1 MPLSRLQNFLR
12 NPTGSVL
19 YVDPNNF
26 EATDS
31 FQNRGDSATTPF
43 KTIQRALIESARF
56 SFRLGRNNDRND
68 RTTILVSSGVH
79 YIDNRPGFSLNLIN
93 GTGEFKRITSANTW
107 SVTSLSEFDENSNF
121 NIFDENNDLY
131 KYNSVEGGVILPR
144 GTSIIGLDLRKTK
157 IKPLYVPD
165 PENDSV
171 ERSSIF
177 KITGSCFFSS
187 FSFFDADPAVASY
200 SDYANTKRVPT
211 YSHHKLTAFTYADG
225 VNRVRLGNEQL
236 NLTDLD
242 MYYYKVSKAYTSIPD
257 YTLDISPVVDEYR
270 IVGELKANAIG
281 ISSIRSGNGDTTGLR
296 NEITV
301 TTADALTNIIE
312 PHGLFPDSPILISG
326 VDVDASA
333 YNGSFTVKSIVSP
346 TVFTYTSNATPVNPL
361 PSSLQIQDATVVV
374 ETDSV
379 SSASPYIFS
388 CSLRS
393 VYGLCGLWADGSKAD
408 GFKSVVVAQFT
419 GVSLQKDNNA
429 FIVYNNGTYSDNT
442 SLPANDVGRPLHT
455 NSNAIYKPNYENF
468 HIRATNDAYMQC
480 VSVFA
485 IGYARH
491 FLTESGA
498 DIDITN
504 SNSNFG
510 SCALESS
517 GFKSTS
523 FDRDDC
529 GYITHIIPPRE
540 LEYRTNRINWL
551 PLDVVLTKDAT
562 NSTNNRLY
570 LYEYDDVG
578 ILPPHK
584 IEGYRVGAKVDELL
598 YLAITLNGQSVSLSS
613 PVLMPTFS
621 GNGISAK
628 KVYTV
633 SRNNSGVNSI
643 SSNQIT
649 FTSTHQ
655 FITGEKVRVFS
666 NTGQVPDGL
675 ETDVIYYAIRVST
688 TVISLAST
696 YNDAIAG
703 NSITGINNNGG
714 ILTVVSSV
722 TDKIP
727 GDIGHP
733 IQYDTVLNNWYINSS
748 PNNQIYTNLLT
759 STETLTPS
767 TTIVRRPE
775 TRSVEDR
782 LYKIRYVIP
791 KEFTNAR
798 PPEFGFI
805 LQESKSVETS
815 SYSANSAELPD
826 TIALRNDKVIYSASV
841 GSILNNTQIVTIQT
855 EVPHKFIV
863 GDIVK
868 LEKIRST
875 NNPTATGIVS
885 TYNGTYEITSI
896 PSSNKFTYELKGADA
911 NPGTFTNNLSVRNT
925 EATYSQLPVVSRVAY
940 KNSFFIYRINT
951 VKPLVPG
958 TAGQDGIYLLTV
970 LSSNINVSESYGY
983 DLYKKEF
990 NQDVR
995 YLYPQVDRDNYNSD
1009 PIATS
1014 TFADLKTIGK
1024 VITNDK
1030 KSSVTKEALNY
1041 FIKNTQLGFEI
1052 TGVALSGV
1060 GNTTL
1065 TLTTNVEHKLN
1076 SILTTSAV
1084 SGASGLSNGNYYGY
1098 PLYLEATLTDATCNF
1113 TSTSGVIS
1121 AFKILDSGSNFN
1133 VGNILT
1139 IGTSGN
1145 ATVTVSS
1152 INNNVGDGLQLSG
1165 FLQNNF
1171 NGVFRILNTANSKS
1185 VAIHNPIGV
1194 STYIPNTNSELPFAL
1209 LSSENITATSFSF
1222 TNISSGIATVT
1233 TSPSH
1238 GLFVGNKITIVGTG
1252 RTIYDKDF
1260 TVNSV
1265 LTPNTFTI
1273 KIEGATSI
1281 PSSSPGTVLKH
1292 TLSAN
1297 AKVLG
1302 NGEENL
1308 ASRASY
1314 IYGGIRKTVSN
1325 TAISLTSTT
1334 LTLDS
1339 SSGFSRGDYIQ
1350 INNEVL
1356 RLVSN
1361 PSGNTFTV
1369 LRGQFGTIKTT
1380 AVVGTI
1386 VTKIKVLPMEVRRP
1400 SFMMASGHTFRYLGY
1415 GPGNYST
1422 AVPQKQTRVLTEDD
1436 VLKSQAKELSGGT
1449 VVYSG
1454 LNDRGDSFS
1463 GAKKQS
1469 SITGQETVVEAPII
1483 TFTGDDVDADSASKL
1498 EGTFDTIL
1506 VRDKLTVEGGPD
1518 GTETSLFYGPVKI
1531 DDTLAVNVLQFNSLD
1546 GSGSVNIIS
1555 PSNLN
1560 LNINAGVSINDGLYV
1575 GAGVTVT
1582 SSITANA
1589 FIKRNEDGTKYLRA
1603 DGIAS
1608 SITSGNIT
1616 SALGYVPANSAS
1628 IPTGNYPKGNSL
1640 IVDSLTPAF
1649 DGLTSTYTLR
1659 IAGVEYDV
1667 PGNSGGANL
1676 IVSLGDVIQKAGTDY
1691 ILLSNPAS
1699 GLQQSRISFTS
1710 VPPVGIECFILA
1722 LGGQGALL
1730 SDTSWVT
1737 KGQIPVALSG
1747 NNALMLNVG
1756 ANGSVLTADSN
1767 AGVGVTWSQV
1777 TSVGIAT
1784 NLKGGST
1791 GAIPYQSSPNNTT
1804 FANVGAAGSVFS
1816 SNGTIPSWRPL
1827 TGATATWGSIS
1838 NSSTSVI
1845 DFTNIPTWARE
1856 ITVMFDFLGFTDSFK
1871 YVTPGGNSHLG
1882 ITLQPTIWSVGT
1894 RNLGY
1899 SNSFFIQGGF
1909 GSGQVITNDS
1919 IGCYIGDSG
1928 NAISGQ
1934 VTFKK
1939 FDNFVAGQYI
1949 WYATGSW
1956 TYPQN
1961 GPNPS
1966 NTVSGWVSGSIFS
1979 PPSAGTGWQ
1988 PVTTVRLFASNDDYF
2003 GGSFGGSARDTR
2015 IQVSYQ

>member
-1 MPLSRLQNFLR
+1 MSLSRLQNFLR
-12 NPTGSVL
+12 NPTGSIL

-79 YIDNRPGFSLNLIN
+79 YIDNRPGFSL
-93 GTGEFKRITSANTW
+93 KRINNIEAEVKKITSPNTW
-107 SVTSLSEFDENSNF
+107 SVTTLNEFDENSNF

-144 GTSIIGLDLRKTK
+144 GTSIIGTDLRKTK
-157 IKPLYVPD
+157 IRPLYVPD

-177 KITGSCFFSS
+177 KVTGSCYFST

-225 VNRVRLGNEQL
+225 VNKVRLGNEQID
-236 NLTDLD
+236 LTDLD
-242 MYYYKVSKAYTSIPD
+242 MYYYKVSKAYANIPD

-270 IVGELKANAIG
+270 IVGELKANALG
-281 ISSIRSGNGDTTGLR
+281 ISSIRSGNGDGTGLL

-301 TTADALTNIIE
+301 TTANALTKNAE
-312 PHGLFPDSPILISG
+312 PHQLFADSPILISG
-326 VDVDASA
+326 VDAEA
-333 YNGSFTVKSIVSP
+333 YNGSFTVKSIISP
-346 TVFTYTSNATPVNPL
+346 TTFTYTSNVAPVNFL
-361 PSSLQIQDATVVV
+361 PSTAQIEDATVVV

-408 GFKSVVVAQFT
+408 GFKSVVIAQYT

-429 FIVYNNGTYSDNT
+429 FIVYKDGIYYDNV

-455 NSNAIYKPNYENF
+455 NSNAIYKPEYENY
-468 HIRATNDAYMQC
+468 HIKATNDAFIQC

-485 IGYARH
+485 IGYSGH
-491 FLTESGA
+491 FLAGSGS
-498 DIDITN
+498 DMSITN

-510 SCALESS
+510 ACALESS

-540 LEYRTNRINWL
+540 LEYRTNRINWAS
-551 PLDVVLTKDAT
+551 LDVALTKNISNA
-562 NSTNNRLY
+562 TNNRLY
-570 LYEYDDVG
+570 LYEYDDARL
-578 ILPPHK
+578 LPPHK

-598 YLAITLNGQSVSLSS
+598 YLSITVGGQILELAS
-613 PVLMPTFS
+613 PILMPTVS
-621 GNGISAK
+621 GDGISAK

-633 SRNNSGVNSI
+633 SRNNLGVNSI
-643 SSNQIT
+643 SSNEIT
-649 FTSTHQ
+649 FTSPHQ

-666 NTGQVPDGL
+666 DTGQVPDGL
-675 ETDVIYYAIRVST
+675 ETDVIYYAIRIT
-688 TVISLAST
+688 NTKIYLAST
-696 YNDAIAG
+696 YNDAIA
-703 NSITGINNNGG
+703 NNPITGISNNGG

-727 GDIGHP
+727 GDVGHP
-733 IQYDTVLNNWYINSS
+733 IQYDTELNNWYVNSS
-748 PNNQIYTNLLT
+748 PNNEIYTNLLT
-759 STETLTPS
+759 LTNTQTPS
-767 TTIVRRPE
+767 TTIVRRVD

-815 SYSANSAELPD
+815 SYSANSALLPN
-826 TIALRNDKVIYSASV
+826 TIALRNDKTIRSASV
-841 GSILNNTQIVTIQT
+841 GSISNNTQIVTIET
-855 EVPHKFIV
+855 ETPHKFIV
-863 GDIVK
+863 GDTVK
-868 LEKIRST
+868 IEKIRST

-896 PSSNKFTYELKGADA
+896 PSSNKFTYQLKGADT

-958 TAGQDGIYLLTV
+958 IRGQDGIYLLTV
-970 LSSNINVSESYGY
+970 LSSNVNIPASYGY
-983 DLYKKEF
+983 DLHKKEF

-995 YLYPQVDRDNYNSD
+995 YLYPQVDRDNYIAD
-1009 PIATS
+1009 PVATT

-1024 VITNDK
+1024 VVTNDK

-1060 GNTTL
+1060 GNTTI

-1084 SGASGLSNGNYYGY
+1084 SGTSGLSDGNYYGH
-1098 PLYLEATLTDATCNF
+1098 PLYLGPTLTDATCNF
-1113 TSTSGVIS
+1113 TSTNGVVS
-1121 AFKILDSGSNFN
+1121 AFKILDPGSNFN
-1133 VGNILT
+1133 VDQTLT

-1145 ATVTVSS
+1145 ATFTVSS
-1152 INNNVGDGLQLSG
+1152 INSNVGDGLQLSG
-1165 FLQNNF
+1165 FLQNDF
-1171 NGVFRILNTANSKS
+1171 NKVFRVLSTANRKS
-1185 VAIHNPIGV
+1185 VTIHNPIGV
-1194 STYIPNTNSELPFAL
+1194 STYIPNTNSELPFAI

-1222 TNISSGIATVT
+1222 TDISSGVVTVT

-1252 RTIYDKDF
+1252 NTIYDKDF
-1260 TVNSV
+1260 VVDSV
-1265 LTPNTFTI
+1265 VSVNTFTI
-1273 KIEGATSI
+1273 NVGKVASI
-1281 PSSSPGTVLKH
+1281 PTSTSGTVLRH

-1297 AKVLG
+1297 AKILG
-1302 NGEENL
+1302 GGEENL

-1314 IYGGIRKTVSN
+1314 IYGGIRKT
-1325 TAISLTSTT
+1325 ISTT
-1334 LTLDS
+1334 AVSLISEEITLDS
-1339 SSGFSRGDYIQ
+1339 STGLSRGDYVQ

-1356 RLVSN
+1356 RLANN

-1380 AVVGTI
+1380 AVVGTV

-1400 SFMMASGHTFRYLGY
+1400 SFIRASGHTFEYLGY

-1422 AVPQKQTRVLTEDD
+1422 AFPQKQTRVLTEDD
-1436 VLKSQAKELSGGT
+1436 VLKSQAKEVSGGT

-1483 TFTGDDVDADSASKL
+1483 TFTGDDVDADSASKV

-1518 GTETSLFYGPVKI
+1518 GTETSVFYGPVKI
-1531 DDTLAVNVLQFNSLD
+1531 DDTLAINTLQLNSLD

-1555 PSNLN
+1555 PSNLK
-1560 LNINAGVSINDGLYV
+1560 LDINAGVSINDGLSV

-1582 SSITANA
+1582 GSITANA

-1608 SITSGNIT
+1608 SITSGNVT

-1628 IPTGNYPKGNSL
+1628 VPTGDYPRGNSL
-1640 IVDSLTPAF
+1640 LIDPLTPAF
-1649 DGLTSTYTLR
+1649 NGTTSTYILR
-1659 IAGVEYDV
+1659 INEVEYDV
-1667 PGNSGGANL
+1667 PGSSGGANL
-1676 IVSLGDVIQKAGTDY
+1676 IVSLGGVIQRAGVDY
-1691 ILLSNPAS
+1691 ILIQNPTS

-1710 VPPVGIECFILA
+1710 PPPVGIDCFIIA

-1730 SDTSWVT
+1730 TDTAWTT

-1756 ANGSVLTADSN
+1756 ANGSILTADSSQST
-1767 AGVGVTWSQV
+1767 GVSWGQV
-1777 TSVGIAT
+1777 TSAGI
-1784 NLKGGST
+1784 ST
-1791 GAIPYQSSPNNTT
+1791 GAVTPSKLSTGAPTWTSAGVVSATSFSGALIGNADTVTNGVYTT
-1804 FANVGAAGSVFS
+1804 NFANSFTGTGYQKFPGGFTIQWGTTGGLGQASQFQAFATPFTAGVFS
-1816 SNGTIPSWRPL
+1816 VQVTPNGGGGNPGDKRDHWVASNWTLG
-1827 TGATATWGSIS
+1827 
-1838 NSSTSVI
+1838 
-1845 DFTNIPTWARE
+1845 
-1856 ITVMFDFLGFTDSFK
+1856 GFTL
-1871 YVTPGGNSHLG
+1871 T
-1882 ITLQPTIWSVGT
+1882 
-1894 RNLGY
+1894 
-1899 SNSFFIQGGF
+1899 
-1909 GSGQVITNDS
+1909 
-1919 IGCYIGDSG
+1919 
-1928 NAISGQ
+1928 
-1934 VTFKK
+1934 
-1939 FDNFVAGQYI
+1939 
-1949 WYATGSW
+1949 SW
-1956 TYPQN
+1956 FEN
-1961 GPNPS
+1961 
-1966 NTVSGWVSGSIFS
+1966 
-1979 PPSAGTGWQ
+1979 
-1988 PVTTVRLFASNDDYF
+1988 
-2003 GGSFGGSARDTR
+2003 GSA
-2015 IQVSYQ
+2015 SYSWIAIGV

>member
-1 MPLSRLQNFLR
+1 MSLSRLQNFLR
-12 NPTGSVL
+12 NPTGSIL

-56 SFRLGRNNDRND
+56 SYRSGRNNDRND
-68 RTTILVSSGVH
+68 RTTISVSSGVH
-79 YIDNRPGFSLNLIN
+79 YIDNRPGFSLNRIN
-93 GTGEFKRITSANTW
+93 TVTAEFKRITAANTW
-107 SVTSLSEFDENSNF
+107 DSATLDEFDENSNF

-157 IKPLYVPD
+157 IRPLYVPD
-165 PENDSV
+165 PEDDSV

-177 KITGSCFFSS
+177 KITGSCYFSS
-187 FSFFDADPAVASY
+187 FSFFDADPAIAVY

-225 VNRVRLGNEQL
+225 VNKVRLGNEQID
-236 NLTDLD
+236 LTDLD
-242 MYYYKVSKAYTSIPD
+242 MYYYKVSKAYASIPD

-270 IVGELKANAIG
+270 IVGDLKANSIG
-281 ISSIRSGNGDTTGLR
+281 ISSIRSGNGDGTGLL

-301 TTADALTNIIE
+301 TTADALTKIIE
-312 PHGLFPDSPILISG
+312 PHQLFPDSPILISG

-361 PSSLQIQDATVVV
+361 PSVSQIQDATVVV

-429 FIVYNNGTYSDNT
+429 FIVYKNGTYSDNV
-442 SLPANDVGRPLHT
+442 SLPANSVERPLHT

-551 PLDVVLTKDAT
+551 NLDVALTKT
-562 NSTNNRLY
+562 SSSRLY
-570 LYEYDDVG
+570 LYGYKDVG
-578 ILPPHK
+578 VLPPNK

-598 YLAITLNGQSVSLSS
+598 YLTINSNEQSVSSSS

-628 KVYTV
+628 KVCTV
-633 SRNNSGVNSI
+633 SRNNLGVNSI

-649 FTSTHQ
+649 FTSAHQ
-655 FITGEKVRVFS
+655 LITGEKVRVFS
-666 NTGQVPDGL
+666 NTGQAPDGL
-675 ETDVIYYAIRVST
+675 EIDVVYYAIRISN

-703 NSITGINNNGG
+703 NPIAGINNNGG
-714 ILTVVSSV
+714 ILTIISSV

-733 IQYDTVLNNWYINSS
+733 IQYDDDVDIKNWYVNSS
-748 PNNQIYTNLLT
+748 PNNEIYTNLLT
-759 STETLTPS
+759 LDETQTPS

-791 KEFTNAR
+791 KEFTTAR
-798 PPEFGFI
+798 PPEYGFI

-815 SYSANSAELPD
+815 SYSANSAVLPN
-826 TIALRNDKVIYSASV
+826 TIALRNDKVIRSASV

-855 EVPHKFIV
+855 ETPHKFIV
-863 GDIVK
+863 GDTIK
-868 LEKIRST
+868 TQKITST
-875 NNPTATGIVS
+875 NNPTAIGIVS
-885 TYNGTYEITSI
+885 TYNGIYEIASV
-896 PSSNKFTYELKGADA
+896 PSSNTFTYVLKGANT
-911 NPGTFTNNLSVRNT
+911 NPGAFTNNLSVRNT

-951 VKPLVPG
+951 IKPLVPG

-970 LSSNINVSESYGY
+970 LSSNINVPTSYGY

-995 YLYPQVDRDNYNSD
+995 NLYPQVDRDNYNSD
-1009 PIATS
+1009 PTAS
-1014 TFADLKTIGK
+1014 ATFADLKTIGK

-1030 KSSVTKEALNY
+1030 KNSITKEALDY
-1041 FIKNTQLGFEI
+1041 FIKNTQVGFEI
-1052 TGVALSGV
+1052 TGVSLSGV
-1060 GNTTL
+1060 GNTTI

-1076 SILTTSAV
+1076 SILTTSAI
-1084 SGASGLSNGNYYGY
+1084 SGSSGLSDGNYYGY
-1098 PLYLEATLTDATCNF
+1098 PLYLGTTLTDATCNF
-1113 TSTSGVIS
+1113 TSTGGAIS
-1121 AFKILDSGSNFN
+1121 AFKILDPGSNFN
-1133 VGNILT
+1133 VGDILT
-1139 IGTSGN
+1139 IGTSG
-1145 ATVTVSS
+1145 ATFTVAS
-1152 INNNVGDGLQLSG
+1152 INSNVGDGLQLSG
-1165 FLQNNF
+1165 FLQNDL
-1171 NGVFRILNTANSKS
+1171 NGVFKILNTEGGTKS
-1185 VAIHNPIGV
+1185 ATIYHPVGV

-1222 TNISSGIATVT
+1222 TNITSGIATVT

-1252 RTIYDKDF
+1252 NTIYDKDF

-1265 LTPNTFTI
+1265 LTANTFTI
-1273 KIEGATSI
+1273 KVEGAVSI
-1281 PSSSPGTVLKH
+1281 PTSSPGTVLKH

-1308 ASRASY
+1308 VSRASY
-1314 IYGGIRKTVSN
+1314 IYGGIRKTLSG
-1325 TAISLTSTT
+1325 TSISLTSTT
-1334 LTLDS
+1334 ITLNNT
-1339 SSGFSRGDYIQ
+1339 SGLSRGDYVQ
-1350 INNEVL
+1350 INSEVL
-1356 RLVSN
+1356 RLASN
-1361 PSGNTFTV
+1361 PSANTFTV
-1369 LRGQFGTIKTT
+1369 LRNQFGTIKTT
-1380 AVVGTI
+1380 AAVGTV

-1415 GPGNYST
+1415 GSGNYST
-1422 AVPQKQTRVLTEDD
+1422 AVPQKQNRVLTDD
-1436 VLKSQAKELSGGT
+1436 DILKSQSKELSGGT
-1449 VVYSG
+1449 VIYDG
-1454 LNDRGDSFS
+1454 LNDRGDSFD

-1469 SITGQETVVEAPII
+1469 SATGQEIVVDAPII
-1483 TFTGDDVDADSASKL
+1483 TFTGDDVDSDSASKI

-1506 VRDKLTVEGGPD
+1506 VRDKITVEGGPN
-1518 GTETSLFYGPVKI
+1518 GTETSVFYGPVKV
-1531 DDTLAVNVLQFNSLD
+1531 DDIVKVNGLEFNSSD
-1546 GSGSVNIIS
+1546 GSGSASIVS

-1560 LNINAGVSINDGLYV
+1560 LSISDGLSV
-1575 GAGVTVT
+1575 GAGITVT
-1582 SSITANA
+1582 SDVIANS
-1589 FIKRNEDGTKYLRA
+1589 FIKRDEDGTKYLRA

-1608 SITSGNIT
+1608 SITSENVIG
-1616 SALGYVPANSAS
+1616 ALGYTPQNSAS
-1628 IPTGNYPKGNSL
+1628 VITSDYPQGNSL
-1640 IVDSLTPAF
+1640 IVDTLTPAF
-1649 DGLTSTYTLR
+1649 DGTTFTYVLR
-1659 IAGVEYDV
+1659 INGDEYDV
-1667 PGNSGGANL
+1667 TGNSGGANL
-1676 IVSLGDVIQKAGTDY
+1676 IVSLNGVIQKAGTDY
-1691 ILLSNPAS
+1691 QLLPNPAT
-1699 GLQQSRISFTS
+1699 GLQQSRISFNE
-1710 VPPVGIECFILA
+1710 PPPLGSQCFILA

-1730 SDTSWVT
+1730 SDPSWET
-1737 KGQIPVALSG
+1737 KGQIPVAISG
-1747 NNALMLNVG
+1747 NNARMLDVG
-1756 ANGSVLTADSN
+1756 ADGFVLTADST
-1767 AGVGVTWSQV
+1767 A
-1777 TSVGIAT
+1777 TSVGVVWKSSFAGNANTASNLIGTPDITVGIVTAT
-1784 NLKGGST
+1784 SFVKSGGTASQFLK
-1791 GAIPYQSSPNNTT
+1791 AD
-1804 FANVGAAGSVFS
+1804 GSVDSNTYITQAVPPGAVFHFAAS
-1816 SNGTIPSWRPL
+1816 TAPTGYLKANGDTIPNGT
-1827 TGATATWGSIS
+1827 G
-1838 NSSTSVI
+1838 
-1845 DFTNIPTWARE
+1845 
-1856 ITVMFDFLGFTDSFK
+1856 TVQ
-1871 YVTPGGNSHLG
+1871 G
-1882 ITLQPTIWSVGT
+1882 ITANFSALYQILGT
-1894 RNLGY
+1894 TYGVAGQLPDLRGEFIRGWDDARGVDNLR
-1899 SNSFFIQGGF
+1899 GF
-1909 GSGQVITNDS
+1909 GSSQGFAMQNVTGSVTTSAD
-1919 IGCYIGDSG
+1919 G
-1928 NAISGQ
+1928 NAGYFTGRSGAFTLPASGTNRI
-1934 VTFKK
+1934 VANGGALSSGYYR
-1939 FDNFVAGQYI
+1939 NF
-1949 WYATGSW
+1949 
-1956 TYPQN
+1956 N
-1961 GPNPS
+1961 
-1966 NTVSGWVSGSIFS
+1966 FS
-1979 PPSAGTGWQ
+1979 LA
-1988 PVTTVRLFASNDDYF
+1988 D
-2003 GGSFGGSARDTR
+2003 GGAQTAAETR
-2015 IQVSYQ
+2015 PTNIALLACIKY

>member
-12 NPTGSVL
+12 NPTGSIL

-68 RTTILVSSGVH
+68 RTTVLVSSGVH
-79 YIDNRPGFSLNLIN
+79 YIDNRPGFSLKRIN
-93 GTGEFKRITSANTW
+93 NNDAEIKRITAPNTW
-107 SVTSLSEFDENSNF
+107 SVTTLNEFDENSNF

-144 GTSIIGLDLRKTK
+144 GTSIIGTDLRKTK
-157 IKPLYVPD
+157 IRPLYVPD
-165 PENDSV
+165 PENDSI

-177 KITGSCFFSS
+177 KITGSCYFST
-187 FSFFDADPAVASY
+187 FSFFDADPAVAAY

-225 VNRVRLGNEQL
+225 VNKVRLGNEQIS
-236 NLTDLD
+236 LTDLD
-242 MYYYKVSKAYTSIPD
+242 MYYYKVSKAYASIPD
-257 YTLDISPVVDEYR
+257 YTLDISPIVDEYR
-270 IVGELKANAIG
+270 IVGELKANSLG
-281 ISSIRSGNGDTTGLR
+281 ISSIRSGNGDGTGLL

-301 TTADALTNIIE
+301 VTADALTKIIE
-312 PHGLFPDSPILISG
+312 PHQLFPDSPILISG
-326 VDVDASA
+326 VDADA
-333 YNGSFTVKSIVSP
+333 YNGSFTVKSIISP
-346 TVFTYTSNATPVNPL
+346 TVFTYTSNATPVNFL
-361 PSSLQIQDATVVV
+361 PSTSQIENATVVV

-408 GFKSVVVAQFT
+408 GFKSVVVAQYT

-429 FIVYNNGTYSDNT
+429 FIVYKNKTYFDNT

-455 NSNAIYKPNYENF
+455 NANAIYKPKYENF
-468 HIRATNDAYMQC
+468 HIKATNDAYMQC

-485 IGYARH
+485 IGYSGH

-498 DIDITN
+498 DMDITN

-540 LEYRTNRINWL
+540 LEYRTTRINWL
-551 PLDVVLTKDAT
+551 PLDVGLTKDGT
-562 NSTNNRLY
+562 NSINNRLY
-570 LYEYDDVG
+570 LYGYDDVG
-578 ILPPHK
+578 ILPPNK
-584 IEGYRVGAKVDELL
+584 IEGYRIGAKVDELL
-598 YLAITLNGQSVSLSS
+598 YLSINLDGQSVALSS
-613 PVLMPTFS
+613 PVLMPVDS
-621 GNGISAK
+621 GNRISAK
-628 KVYTV
+628 KIYTV

-643 SSNQIT
+643 SLNRIT

-675 ETDVIYYAIRVST
+675 ETDVIYYAIRIST

-703 NSITGINNNGG
+703 NSITGIVDNGG
-714 ILTVVSSV
+714 ILTVISSV

-727 GDIGHP
+727 GDAGHP

-748 PNNQIYTNLLT
+748 PNNEIYTNLLT
-759 STETLTPS
+759 LDEVQTLS

-815 SYSANSAELPD
+815 SYSANSVELPD

-841 GSILNNTQIVTIQT
+841 GSVLNNTQIVTIQT
-855 EVPHKFIV
+855 ETPHKFIV
-863 GDIVK
+863 GDIIK
-868 LEKIRST
+868 TEKIRST

-885 TYNGTYEITSI
+885 TYNGTYEITSV
-896 PSSNKFTYELKGADA
+896 PSSNKFTYELKGADT
-911 NPGTFTNNLSVRNT
+911 NPGAFSNNLSVRNT

-951 VKPLVPG
+951 IKPLVPG
-958 TAGQDGIYLLTV
+958 VRGQDGIYLLTV
-970 LSSNINVSESYGY
+970 LSSNINVPESYGY

-1030 KSSVTKEALNY
+1030 KSSITKEALNY

-1060 GNTTL
+1060 GNTNI

-1084 SGASGLSNGNYYGY
+1084 SGASGLTTGNYYGY
-1098 PLYLEATLTDATCNF
+1098 PLYLGATLTDATCNF
-1113 TSTSGVIS
+1113 TSTGAGNVVS

-1133 VGNILT
+1133 IGNILT

-1145 ATVTVSS
+1145 GISTVTS
-1152 INNNVGDGLQLSG
+1152 INNNIGDGLQLSG
-1165 FLQNNF
+1165 FLQNDL
-1171 NGVFRILNTANSKS
+1171 NGVFRILNTPSRKS
-1185 VAIHNPIGV
+1185 VTIHHPVGV

-1209 LSSENITATSFSF
+1209 LSSEDITATSFLF
-1222 TNISSGIATVT
+1222 TNISSGIVTVT

-1252 RTIYDKDF
+1252 RTIYDRDF
-1260 TVNSV
+1260 IVNSV
-1265 LTPNTFTI
+1265 LEVNKFTI
-1273 KIEGATSI
+1273 NVGIATTTVT
-1281 PSSSPGTVLKH
+1281 SSPGTVLKH

-1297 AKVLG
+1297 ARVLG
-1302 NGEENL
+1302 SGEENL

-1314 IYGGIRKTVSN
+1314 IYGGIRKTLSA
-1325 TAISLTSTT
+1325 TISSTDT
-1334 LTLDS
+1334 EITLDS
-1339 SSGFSRGDYIQ
+1339 SSGLSRGDYIQ
-1350 INNEVL
+1350 INSEVL
-1356 RLVSN
+1356 RLRNN

-1380 AVVGTI
+1380 AAIGTI
-1386 VTKIKVLPMEVRRP
+1386 ATKIKVLPMEVRRP

-1436 VLKSQAKELSGGT
+1436 ILKSQAKEISGGT

-1518 GTETSLFYGPVKI
+1518 GTETSVFYGPVKI
-1531 DDTLAVNVLQFNSLD
+1531 DDTLAVNRLQLNSLD
-1546 GSGSVNIIS
+1546 GSGSVNIVS

-1560 LNINAGVSINDGLYV
+1560 LNINAELSI

-1582 SSITANA
+1582 GNIIANS
-1589 FIKRNEDGTKYLRA
+1589 FVKRGEDGTKYLRA

-1616 SALGYVPANSAS
+1616 SALGYIPQNSAAA
-1628 IPTGNYPKGNSL
+1628 ITGDYPQGNSL

-1649 DGLTSTYTLR
+1649 DGVTSTYVLR
-1659 IAGVEYDV
+1659 INGVEYDV

-1676 IVSLGDVIQKAGTDY
+1676 IVSLGGVIQKAGTDY
-1691 ILLSNPAS
+1691 ILVPNPAS

-1730 SDTSWVT
+1730 SDPSWTT
-1737 KGQIPVALSG
+1737 KGQIPVAISS
-1747 NNALMLNVG
+1747 NNALMLPVG
-1756 ANGSVLTADSN
+1756 GNGLVLTADSGPST
-1767 AGVGVTWSQV
+1767 GVAWGQV
-1777 TSVGIAT
+1777 TSAGIANNAVT
-1784 NLKGGST
+1784 AAQIAT
-1791 GAIPYQSSPNNTT
+1791 GAVGSDEIAANAVTADKIATGAVGTTEIASGVSITGTLNGTASSVTNGVYTTDFANSFLGKGYQKFPGGFTIQWGQSSGLLIEQEQIQI
-1804 FANVGAAGSVFS
+1804 FATPFTAVVFAVV
-1816 SNGTIPSWRPL
+1816 
-1827 TGATATWGSIS
+1827 AT
-1838 NSSTSVI
+1838 
-1845 DFTNIPTWARE
+1845 P
-1856 ITVMFDFLGFTDSFK
+1856 
-1871 YVTPGGNSHLG
+1871 
-1882 ITLQPTIWSVGT
+1882 
-1894 RNLGY
+1894 
-1899 SNSFFIQGGF
+1899 
-1909 GSGQVITNDS
+1909 ITNNAPPGDKRDHWAVYNFNVNNFTLRS
-1919 IGCYIGDSG
+1919 NFEAVNGGYAGVAYNWIAIG
-1928 NAISGQ
+1928 
-1934 VTFKK
+1934 V
-1939 FDNFVAGQYI
+1939 
-1949 WYATGSW
+1949 
-1956 TYPQN
+1956 
-1961 GPNPS
+1961 
-1966 NTVSGWVSGSIFS
+1966 
-1979 PPSAGTGWQ
+1979 
-1988 PVTTVRLFASNDDYF
+1988 
-2003 GGSFGGSARDTR
+2003 
-2015 IQVSYQ
+2015 

>member
-12 NPTGSVL
+12 NPTGSIL

-79 YIDNRPGFSLNLIN
+79 YIDNRPGFSLKRIN
-93 GTGEFKRITSANTW
+93 NVEAEFKNITAANTW
-107 SVTSLSEFDENSNF
+107 SVTTLNEFDENSNF

-157 IKPLYVPD
+157 IRPLYVPD
-165 PENDSV
+165 PEDDSI

-177 KITGSCFFSS
+177 KITGSCYFSS
-187 FSFFDADPAVASY
+187 FSFFDADPAVAAY
-200 SDYANTKRVPT
+200 GDYANTKRVPT

-225 VNRVRLGNEQL
+225 VNKVRLGNEQID
-236 NLTDLD
+236 LTDLD
-242 MYYYKVSKAYTSIPD
+242 MYYYKVSKAYASIPD

-270 IVGELKANAIG
+270 IVGELKANSIG
-281 ISSIRSGNGDTTGLR
+281 ISSIRSGNGDGTGLL

-301 TTADALTNIIE
+301 TTADTLTKIIE
-312 PHGLFPDSPILISG
+312 PHQLFPDSPILISG
-326 VDVDASA
+326 IDVDASA

-346 TVFTYTSNATPVNPL
+346 TVFTYTSSATPVNPL
-361 PSSLQIQDATVVV
+361 PSSLQIQNATVVV

-429 FIVYNNGTYSDNT
+429 FIVYKNGTYSDNV
-442 SLPANDVGRPLHT
+442 SLSANSVERPLHT

-517 GFKSTS
+517 GFKLTS

-551 PLDVVLTKDAT
+551 PLDVDLTQT
-562 NSTNNRLY
+562 SSSRLY
-570 LYEYDDVG
+570 LYGYEDIAV
-578 ILPPHK
+578 LPPNK

-598 YLAITLNGQSVSLSS
+598 YLNINLNGQNVSSS
-613 PVLMPTFS
+613 APVLMPVFS
-621 GNGISAK
+621 GNGISSK

-633 SRNNSGVNSI
+633 SRNNLGVNSI

-649 FTSTHQ
+649 FTSAHQ
-655 FITGEKVRVFS
+655 LITGEKVRVFS
-666 NTGQVPDGL
+666 NTGQAPDGL
-675 ETDVIYYAIRVST
+675 EIDVIYYAIRIPSLNN
-688 TVISLAST
+688 VISLAST

-703 NSITGINNNGG
+703 NVITGITDNGG
-714 ILTVVSSV
+714 ILTIISSV

-727 GDIGHP
+727 GDVGHP
-733 IQYDTVLNNWYINSS
+733 IQYDATVNNWYVNSS
-748 PNNQIYTNLLT
+748 PNNEIYTNLLT
-759 STETLTPS
+759 STEIQTLS

-798 PPEFGFI
+798 PPEYGFI

-815 SYSANSAELPD
+815 SFSANSAELPN
-826 TIALRNDKVIYSASV
+826 TIALRNDKVIRSASV
-841 GSILNNTQIVTIQT
+841 GSILDNSQIVTIQT
-855 EVPHKFIV
+855 ETPHKFIV
-863 GDIVK
+863 GDTIK
-868 LEKIRST
+868 TQKITST
-875 NNPTATGIVS
+875 NNPTAIGIVS
-885 TYNGTYEITSI
+885 TYNGTYEIASV
-896 PSSNKFTYELKGADA
+896 PSSNTFTYVLEGANT

-951 VKPLVPG
+951 VKPLIPG

-970 LSSNINVSESYGY
+970 LSSNINVPASYGY

-995 YLYPQVDRDNYNSD
+995 NLYPQVDRDNYNSD
-1009 PIATS
+1009 PTATS
-1014 TFADLKTIGK
+1014 TFADLKTLGK

-1030 KSSVTKEALNY
+1030 KNSITKEALNY
-1041 FIKNTQLGFEI
+1041 LIKNTQVGFEI
-1052 TGVALSGV
+1052 AGATLSGV
-1060 GNTTL
+1060 GNTTI

-1084 SGASGLSNGNYYGY
+1084 AGASGLSDGNYYGY
-1098 PLYLEATLTDATCNF
+1098 PLYLGATLTDATCNF
-1113 TSTSGVIS
+1113 TSTGGVVS
-1121 AFKILDSGSNFN
+1121 AFKILDPGSNFN
-1133 VGNILT
+1133 VNDILT
-1139 IGTSGN
+1139 IGPSG
-1145 ATVTVSS
+1145 ATFTVAS
-1152 INNNVGDGLQLSG
+1152 INSNVGDGLQLSG
-1165 FLQNNF
+1165 FLQNDL
-1171 NGVFRILNTANSKS
+1171 NGVFKILNTANRKS
-1185 VAIHNPIGV
+1185 VTIQHPIGV
-1194 STYIPNTNSELPFAL
+1194 STYIPNTNLELPFAL
-1209 LSSENITATSFSF
+1209 LSSQNITASSFSF
-1222 TNISSGIATVT
+1222 TSITSGIATVT
-1233 TSPSH
+1233 TSPAH

-1260 TVNSV
+1260 AVNSV
-1265 LTPNTFTI
+1265 LTANTFTI
-1273 KIEGATSI
+1273 KLEGVTSI
-1281 PSSSPGTVLKH
+1281 PTSAPGTVLKH

-1302 NGEENL
+1302 SGEEGL

-1314 IYGGIRKTVSN
+1314 IYGGIRKTLSA
-1325 TAISLTSTT
+1325 AISSTSTT
-1334 LTLDS
+1334 ITLDS
-1339 SSGFSRGDYIQ
+1339 SSGLSRGDYIQ
-1350 INNEVL
+1350 INGEVL
-1356 RLVSN
+1356 RLASN
-1361 PSGNTFTV
+1361 PAGNIFTV
-1369 LRGQFGTIKTT
+1369 LRSQFGTIQTT
-1380 AVVGTI
+1380 AAVGT
-1386 VTKIKVLPMEVRRP
+1386 VATKIKVLPMEVRRP

-1415 GPGNYST
+1415 GSGNYST
-1422 AVPQKQTRVLTEDD
+1422 AVPQKQNRILTDD
-1436 VLKSQAKELSGGT
+1436 DILKSQSKELSGGT
-1449 VVYSG
+1449 VIYDG
-1454 LNDRGDSFS
+1454 LNDRGDSFD
-1463 GAKKQS
+1463 GVKKLS
-1469 SITGQETVVEAPII
+1469 AATGQETVVDAPII
-1483 TFTGDDVDADSASKL
+1483 TFTGDDVDSDSDSKI

-1506 VRDKLTVEGGPD
+1506 VRDKITVEGGPD
-1518 GTETSLFYGPVKI
+1518 GTETSVFYGPVKV
-1531 DDTLAVNVLQFNSLD
+1531 DDIVKVNGLEFNSLD
-1546 GSGSVNIIS
+1546 GSGSVNIVS

-1560 LNINAGVSINDGLYV
+1560 LSINAEVSV
-1575 GAGVTVT
+1575 GAGITVT
-1582 SSITANA
+1582 GDIIANS
-1589 FIKRNEDGTKYLRA
+1589 FIKRGEDGTKYLRA

-1608 SITSGNIT
+1608 SITSGNVT
-1616 SALGYVPANSAS
+1616 DALGYIPQNSAAAITS
-1628 IPTGNYPKGNSL
+1628 DYPQGNSL

-1649 DGLTSTYTLR
+1649 DGVTSTYVLR
-1659 IAGVEYDV
+1659 INGLEYDV
-1667 PGNSGGANL
+1667 TGNSGGANL
-1676 IVSLGDVIQKAGTDY
+1676 IVSLGGVIQKAGTDY
-1691 ILLSNPAS
+1691 ILVPNLVS

-1710 VPPVGIECFILA
+1710 VPPVGIDCFILA

-1730 SDTSWVT
+1730 SDPSWTT
-1737 KGQIPVALSG
+1737 KGQIPVAISS
-1747 NNALMLNVG
+1747 NNALMLPVG
-1756 ANGSVLTADSN
+1756 SNGLVLTANSGTST
-1767 AGVGVTWSQV
+1767 GVAWGQV
-1777 TSVGIAT
+1777 TSAGIADNAITATQINFGSALVPVGGIIMWSGSIVSIPTGWALCNGLNATPDLRDRFIVGAGSGYNPGNIGGLNSVALTVNEMPLHDHPAGSDVRGAHNHPGSSTDTEPNHSHSIPVFPT
-1784 NLKGGST
+1784 NSYELGGNTALDRTGPTTGST
-1791 GAIPYQSSPNNTT
+1791 GGAGAHNHALNITT
-1804 FANVGAAGSVFS
+1804 DGSHAH
-1816 SNGTIPSWRPL
+1816 T
-1827 TGATATWGSIS
+1827 
-1838 NSSTSVI
+1838 
-1845 DFTNIPTWARE
+1845 
-1856 ITVMFDFLGFTDSFK
+1856 ITVGGR
-1871 YVTPGGNSHLG
+1871 GGNVAHENRPPYYALA
-1882 ITLQPTIWSVGT
+1882 
-1894 RNLGY
+1894 
-1899 SNSFFIQGGF
+1899 FIMRT
-1909 GSGQVITNDS
+1909 S
-1919 IGCYIGDSG
+1919 
-1928 NAISGQ
+1928 
-1934 VTFKK
+1934 
-1939 FDNFVAGQYI
+1939 
-1949 WYATGSW
+1949 
-1956 TYPQN
+1956 
-1961 GPNPS
+1961 
-1966 NTVSGWVSGSIFS
+1966 
-1979 PPSAGTGWQ
+1979 
-1988 PVTTVRLFASNDDYF
+1988 
-2003 GGSFGGSARDTR
+2003 
-2015 IQVSYQ
+2015 

>member
-107 SVTSLSEFDENSNF
+107 SVTALNEFDENSNF

-177 KITGSCFFSS
+177 KITGSCYFSS

-225 VNRVRLGNEQL
+225 VNKVRLGNEQID
-236 NLTDLD
+236 LTDLD
-242 MYYYKVSKAYTSIPD
+242 MYYYKVSKAYANIPD

-281 ISSIRSGNGDTTGLR
+281 ISSIRSGNGNDPGGIS

-301 TTADALTNIIE
+301 TTANSLTKIIE
-312 PHGLFPDSPILISG
+312 PHQLFPDSPILISG
-326 VDVDASA
+326 VDVDE

-346 TVFTYTSNATPVNPL
+346 TVFTYTSTAIPENRL
-361 PSSLQIQDATVVV
+361 PSTSQIENATVVV

-379 SSASPYIFS
+379 SSASPYILS

-408 GFKSVVVAQFT
+408 GFKSVVVAQLT

-429 FIVYNNGTYSDNT
+429 FIVYKNKTYFDNT

-455 NSNAIYKPNYENF
+455 NANAIYKPKYENF
-468 HIRATNDAYMQC
+468 HIKATNDAYMQC

-485 IGYARH
+485 IGYSGH

-498 DIDITN
+498 DMDITN

-578 ILPPHK
+578 ILPPNK
-584 IEGYRVGAKVDELL
+584 IEGYRIGAKVDELL
-598 YLAITLNGQSVSLSS
+598 YLNLSLNGQSVSLSS
-613 PVLMPTFS
+613 PVLMPVFS

-633 SRNNSGVNSI
+633 SRNNSGINSI
-643 SSNQIT
+643 SSNEIT

-703 NSITGINNNGG
+703 NPITGIDNNGG
-714 ILTVVSSV
+714 ILTVISSV

-727 GDIGHP
+727 GDVGHP

-748 PNNQIYTNLLT
+748 PNNEIYTNLLT
-759 STETLTPS
+759 FDEIETPS

-841 GSILNNTQIVTIQT
+841 GSVLNNTQIVTIQT
-855 EVPHKFIV
+855 ETPHKFIV
-863 GDIVK
+863 GDMVK

-896 PSSNKFTYELKGADA
+896 PSSNKFTYELKGADT
-911 NPGTFTNNLSVRNT
+911 NPGTFTNNLSVRNIE
-925 EATYSQLPVVSRVAY
+925 EAYSQLPVVSRVAY

-951 VKPLVPG
+951 VKPLIPG

-970 LSSNINVSESYGY
+970 LSSNINVPESYGY

-1084 SGASGLSNGNYYGY
+1084 SGVSGLSTGNYYGY
-1098 PLYLEATLTDATCNF
+1098 PLYLGATLTDATCNF
-1113 TSTSGVIS
+1113 TSTGAGNVVS
-1121 AFKILDSGSNFN
+1121 AFKILDPGSNFN
-1133 VGNILT
+1133 VGDILT

-1145 ATVTVSS
+1145 AIVTVSS

-1171 NGVFRILNTANSKS
+1171 NGVFRILNTTDSKS

-1265 LTPNTFTI
+1265 PTSNTFTI

-1297 AKVLG
+1297 AKILG

-1314 IYGGIRKTVSN
+1314 IYGGIRKTVSD

-1339 SSGFSRGDYIQ
+1339 SSGLSRGDYIQ

-1356 RLVSN
+1356 RLISN

-1380 AVVGTI
+1380 ATIGTI

-1483 TFTGDDVDADSASKL
+1483 TFTGDDVDADSASKI
-1498 EGTFDTIL
+1498 EGTFDTLL

-1518 GTETSLFYGPVKI
+1518 GTETSVFYGPVKI
-1531 DDTLAVNVLQFNSLD
+1531 DDTLAVNRLQLNSLD

-1560 LNINAGVSINDGLYV
+1560 LNINAGVSINDGLSV

-1582 SSITANA
+1582 GNITANA

-1608 SITSGNIT
+1608 SITSGNIA
-1616 SALGYVPANSAS
+1616 SALGYVPANIAS

-1659 IAGVEYDV
+1659 INGVEYDV

-1676 IVSLGDVIQKAGTDY
+1676 IVSLGGVIQKAGTDY
-1691 ILLSNPAS
+1691 ILLPNPAS

-1710 VPPVGIECFILA
+1710 PPPVGIECFILA
-1722 LGGQGALL
+1722 LGSQGALL

-1756 ANGSVLTADSN
+1756 ANGTVLTADSD
-1767 AGVGVTWSQV
+1767 ASVGVSWGQV
-1777 TSVGIAT
+1777 TSAGIASGVTITGNLIGNASSVT
-1784 NLKGGST
+1784 NGVYTTNFTNSFTGKGFQKMPGGFT
-1791 GAIPYQSSPNNTT
+1791 IQWGQSSRPLREEEETQT
-1804 FANVGAAGSVFS
+1804 FATPFS
-1816 SNGTIPSWRPL
+1816 SGVFAIV
-1827 TGATATWGSIS
+1827 ATPIS
-1838 NSSTSVI
+1838 NNPPPG
-1845 DFTNIPTWARE
+1845 DKRDHWA
-1856 ITVMFDFLGFTDSFK
+1856 VYNFGLNGFTLRSYFEA
-1871 YVTPGGNSHLG
+1871 VN
-1882 ITLQPTIWSVGT
+1882 
-1894 RNLGY
+1894 
-1899 SNSFFIQGGF
+1899 
-1909 GSGQVITNDS
+1909 GSYTGVFYNWIA
-1919 IGCYIGDSG
+1919 IG
-1928 NAISGQ
+1928 
-1934 VTFKK
+1934 V
-1939 FDNFVAGQYI
+1939 
-1949 WYATGSW
+1949 
-1956 TYPQN
+1956 
-1961 GPNPS
+1961 
-1966 NTVSGWVSGSIFS
+1966 
-1979 PPSAGTGWQ
+1979 
-1988 PVTTVRLFASNDDYF
+1988 
-2003 GGSFGGSARDTR
+2003 
-2015 IQVSYQ
+2015 

>member
-12 NPTGSVL
+12 NPTGSIL

-68 RTTILVSSGVH
+68 RTTVLVSSGVH

-93 GTGEFKRITSANTW
+93 GTGEFKKITAPNTW
-107 SVTSLSEFDENSNF
+107 SVTTLNEFDDNSNF

-131 KYNSVEGGVILPR
+131 KYNSVDGGVILPR

-157 IKPLYVPD
+157 IRPLYVPD
-165 PENDSV
+165 PENDSI
-171 ERSSIF
+171 ELSSIF
-177 KITGSCFFSS
+177 KITGSCYFST
-187 FSFFDADPAVASY
+187 FSFFDADPAVAVY

-225 VNRVRLGNEQL
+225 VNKVRLGNEQL

-326 VDVDASA
+326 INVDASA

-429 FIVYNNGTYSDNT
+429 FVVYKNGTYSDNT

-468 HIRATNDAYMQC
+468 HIRASNDAYMQC

-540 LEYRTNRINWL
+540 LEYRTTRINWL
-551 PLDVVLTKDAT
+551 TLDVALTKSSSNAT
-562 NSTNNRLY
+562 NGRLY
-570 LYEYDDVG
+570 LYGYKDVG
-578 ILPPHK
+578 VLPPHK

-598 YLAITLNGQSVSLSS
+598 YLSINSNTSSS

-621 GNGISAK
+621 GNGISSK

-633 SRNNSGVNSI
+633 GRNNVGVNSI

-649 FTSTHQ
+649 FTTAHQ
-655 FITGEKVRVFS
+655 LSDGEKVRVFS
-666 NTGQVPDGL
+666 NTGQAPDGL
-675 ETDVIYYAIRVST
+675 ETDVIYYAIRIPSLNN
-688 TVISLAST
+688 VISLAFT

-703 NSITGINNNGG
+703 NAITGINNNGG
-714 ILTVVSSV
+714 ILTIISSV

-727 GDIGHP
+727 GDIAHP
-733 IQYDTVLNNWYINSS
+733 IQYDATVNNWYVNSS
-748 PNNQIYTNLLT
+748 PNNGIYTTLLT
-759 STETLTPS
+759 STETQTLS

-791 KEFTNAR
+791 KEFTTAR
-798 PPEFGFI
+798 PPEYGFI

-815 SYSANSAELPD
+815 SFSVNSAEELPD
-826 TIALRNDKVIYSASV
+826 TIALRNDKVIRSASV
-841 GSILNNTQIVTIQT
+841 GSISNNTQIVTIQT
-855 EVPHKFIV
+855 ETPHKFSV
-863 GDIVK
+863 GDTIK
-868 LEKIRST
+868 PQKITST
-875 NNPTATGIVS
+875 NNPTAIGIVS
-885 TYNGTYEITSI
+885 TYNGTYEIASV
-896 PSSNKFTYELKGADA
+896 PSSNTFTYELKGADT
-911 NPGTFTNNLSVRNT
+911 NPGTFTNNLIVRNT

-951 VKPLVPG
+951 IKPLIPG

-970 LSSNINVSESYGY
+970 LSSNINVPASYGY

-995 YLYPQVDRDNYNSD
+995 NLYPQVDRDNYNSD
-1009 PIATS
+1009 PTATA

-1030 KSSVTKEALNY
+1030 KNSITKEALNY
-1041 FIKNTQLGFEI
+1041 FIKNTQVGFEI
-1052 TGVALSGV
+1052 TGATLSGV
-1060 GNTTL
+1060 GNTTI

-1084 SGASGLSNGNYYGY
+1084 SGSSGLPTGDYYGY
-1098 PLYLEATLTDATCNF
+1098 PLYLGAATLTDATCNF
-1113 TSTSGVIS
+1113 TSTGGTVS

-1133 VGNILT
+1133 IGEILT
-1139 IGTSGN
+1139 IGTSG
-1145 ATVTVSS
+1145 ATFTVAS
-1152 INNNVGDGLQLSG
+1152 INSNVGDGLQLSG
-1165 FLQNNF
+1165 FLQNDL
-1171 NGVFRILNTANSKS
+1171 NGVFKILNTSDRKS
-1185 VAIHNPIGV
+1185 VAIHHPVGV

-1209 LSSENITATSFSF
+1209 LSSDSIAATSFSF

-1252 RTIYDKDF
+1252 NTIYDKDF
-1260 TVNSV
+1260 AVNSV
-1265 LTPNTFTI
+1265 LTATTFTI
-1273 KIEGATSI
+1273 KVEGATSI
-1281 PSSSPGTVLKH
+1281 PTSAPGTVLKH

-1297 AKVLG
+1297 AGVLG
-1302 NGEENL
+1302 SGEENL

-1314 IYGGIRKTVSN
+1314 IYGGIRKTLS
-1325 TAISLTSTT
+1325 ALTDTEII
-1334 LTLDS
+1334 LDS
-1339 SSGFSRGDYIQ
+1339 SSGLSRGDYVQ
-1350 INNEVL
+1350 INSEVL
-1356 RLVSN
+1356 RLASN
-1361 PSGNTFTV
+1361 PFGTGNNEFKV
-1369 LRGQFGTIKTT
+1369 LRSQFGTIKTT
-1380 AVVGTI
+1380 AAIGTI
-1386 VTKIKVLPMEVRRP
+1386 VTKVKVLPMEVRRP

-1422 AVPQKQTRVLTEDD
+1422 AVPQKQTRVLTDD
-1436 VLKSQAKELSGGT
+1436 DILKSQSKELSGGT
-1449 VVYSG
+1449 VIYDG
-1454 LNDRGDSFS
+1454 LNDRGDSFD
-1463 GAKKQS
+1463 GAKKLS
-1469 SITGQETVVEAPII
+1469 AATGRETVVDAPII
-1483 TFTGDDVDADSASKL
+1483 TFTGDDVDSDSASKI
-1498 EGTFDTIL
+1498 EGTFDAIL
-1506 VRDKLTVEGGPD
+1506 VRDKITVEGGLD
-1518 GTETSLFYGPVKI
+1518 GTETSVFYGPVKV
-1531 DDTLAVNVLQFNSLD
+1531 DNTVKVNKLEFNSLD
-1546 GSGSVNIIS
+1546 GSGSASIVS

-1560 LNINAGVSINDGLYV
+1560 LSISDGLAV
-1575 GAGVTVT
+1575 GAGITV
-1582 SSITANA
+1582 IGNVTANS
-1589 FIKRNEDGTKYLRA
+1589 FVKRGEDGTKYLRA

-1616 SALGYVPANSAS
+1616 SALGYIPQNSAAA
-1628 IPTGNYPKGNSL
+1628 ITGDYPQGNSL
-1640 IVDSLTPAF
+1640 IVDTLTPAF
-1649 DGLTSTYTLR
+1649 DGINNSTFILR
-1659 IAGVEYDV
+1659 INGVEYDV

-1676 IVSLGDVIQKAGTDY
+1676 IVSLGGVIQKAGADY
-1691 ILLSNPAS
+1691 ILVSNPAS

-1730 SDTSWVT
+1730 SDPSWTT
-1737 KGQIPVALSG
+1737 KGEIPVAISG
-1747 NNALMLNVG
+1747 NNALMLPVG
-1756 ANGSVLTADSN
+1756 ANGTVLTANSG
-1767 AGVGVTWSQV
+1767 ATTGVGV
-1777 TSVGIAT
+1777 
-1784 NLKGGST
+1784 
-1791 GAIPYQSSPNNTT
+1791 
-1804 FANVGAAGSVFS
+1804 
-1816 SNGTIPSWRPL
+1816 SW
-1827 TGATATWGSIS
+1827 
-1838 NSSTSVI
+1838 
-1845 DFTNIPTWARE
+1845 
-1856 ITVMFDFLGFTDSFK
+1856 
-1871 YVTPGGNSHLG
+1871 
-1882 ITLQPTIWSVGT
+1882 
-1894 RNLGY
+1894 
-1899 SNSFFIQGGF
+1899 
-1909 GSGQVITNDS
+1909 
-1919 IGCYIGDSG
+1919 
-1928 NAISGQ
+1928 GQ
-1934 VTFKK
+1934 VTT
-1939 FDNFVAGQYI
+1939 AGIANDAVTAAQI
-1949 WYATGSW
+1949 ATGAVGTTEIAANAVTAAQIATGAVGSDEIASGVSI
-1956 TYPQN
+1956 TGTLN
-1961 GPNPS
+1961 GNASTVTNGVYTS
-1966 NTVSGWVSGSIFS
+1966 NFNANFS
-1979 PPSAGTGWQ
+1979 GTGYQKFPGGFIIQWGISGRLSESSEIQ
-1988 PVTTVRLFASNDDYF
+1988 TFAIPFPGAVFSVQVTPNESYNNAGDKRDHWGTHNWTLSGFTLTSALETTQSTYSWVAF
-2003 GGSFGGSARDTR
+2003 GA
-2015 IQVSYQ
+2015 

>member
-12 NPTGSVL
+12 NPTGSIL

-79 YIDNRPGFSLNLIN
+79 YIDNRPGFSLNRIN
-93 GTGEFKRITSANTW
+93 DTTAEFKRITAPNTW
-107 SVTSLSEFDENSNF
+107 SSATLEQFDENSNF

-144 GTSIIGLDLRKTK
+144 GTSIVGLDLRKTK
-157 IKPLYVPD
+157 IRPLYVPA
-165 PENDSV
+165 PENDSI

-177 KITGSCFFSS
+177 KITGSCYFSD

-225 VNRVRLGNEQL
+225 VNKVRLGNEQL

-281 ISSIRSGNGDTTGLR
+281 ISSIRSGNGDGTGLR

-346 TVFTYTSNATPVNPL
+346 TVFTYTSNATPVTAL

-491 FLTESGA
+491 FLTENGA

-540 LEYRTNRINWL
+540 LEYRTTRINWL
-551 PLDVVLTKDAT
+551 TLDVALTKSSSNAT
-562 NSTNNRLY
+562 NGRLY
-570 LYEYDDVG
+570 LYGYKDVG
-578 ILPPHK
+578 VLPPHK

-598 YLAITLNGQSVSLSS
+598 YLTINSNTSSS

-621 GNGISAK
+621 GNGISSK

-633 SRNNSGVNSI
+633 GRNNVGVNSI

-649 FTSTHQ
+649 FTTAHQ
-655 FITGEKVRVFS
+655 LSDGEKIRVFS
-666 NTGQVPDGL
+666 NTGQAPDGL
-675 ETDVIYYAIRVST
+675 ETDVIYYAIRIPSLNN
-688 TVISLAST
+688 VISLAFT

-703 NSITGINNNGG
+703 NAITGIVDNGG
-714 ILTVVSSV
+714 ILTIISSV

-727 GDIGHP
+727 GDVGHP
-733 IQYDTVLNNWYINSS
+733 IQYEPAVNNWYVNSS
-748 PNNQIYTNLLT
+748 PNNGIYTTLLT
-759 STETLTPS
+759 STETQTLS

-791 KEFTNAR
+791 KEFTTAR
-798 PPEFGFI
+798 PPEYGFI
-805 LQESKSVETS
+805 LQESKSVEPGPLSPNTS
-815 SYSANSAELPD
+815 GDLTN
-826 TIALRNDKVIYSASV
+826 TIQLRNDKVISSATV
-841 GSILNNTQIVTIQT
+841 GSISANTQVVTIQT

-863 GDIVK
+863 GDIIK
-868 LEKIRST
+868 TEKIKST
-875 NNPTATGIVS
+875 NNPTAIGIVS
-885 TYNGTYEITSI
+885 TYNGTYEIASV
-896 PSSNKFTYELKGADA
+896 PSSTQFTYVLKGANT
-911 NPGTFTNNLSVRNT
+911 NPGTFSNINT
-925 EATYSQLPVVSRVAY
+925 DLPVVSRVAY

-951 VKPLVPG
+951 VKPLIPG

-970 LSSNINVSESYGY
+970 LSSNINVPTSYGY

-995 YLYPQVDRDNYNSD
+995 NLYPQVDRDNYNSD
-1009 PIATS
+1009 PTAS
-1014 TFADLKTIGK
+1014 ATFADLKTLGK

-1030 KSSVTKEALNY
+1030 KNSITKEALNY
-1041 FIKNTQLGFEI
+1041 FIKNTQVGFEI
-1052 TGVALSGV
+1052 TGVTLSGV
-1060 GNTTL
+1060 GSTNI
-1065 TLTTNVEHKLN
+1065 TLTTNIEHNLN
-1076 SILTTSAV
+1076 SIS
-1084 SGASGLSNGNYYGY
+1084 
-1098 PLYLEATLTDATCNF
+1098 
-1113 TSTSGVIS
+1113 
-1121 AFKILDSGSNFN
+1121 
-1133 VGNILT
+1133 
-1139 IGTSGN
+1139 
-1145 ATVTVSS
+1145 
-1152 INNNVGDGLQLSG
+1152 NVGDGLQLSG
-1165 FLQNNF
+1165 FLQNDL
-1171 NGVFRILNTANSKS
+1171 NGVFKILSINNSKS
-1185 VAIHNPIGV
+1185 ATIYNSIGI

-1209 LSSENITATSFSF
+1209 LSSQNITASSFSF
-1222 TNISSGIATVT
+1222 TSITSGIATVT

-1252 RTIYDKDF
+1252 NTIYDKNF
-1260 TVNSV
+1260 IVNSV
-1265 LTPNTFTI
+1265 LTANTFTI
-1273 KIEGATSI
+1273 KLEGVTSI
-1281 PSSSPGTVLKH
+1281 PSSAPGTVLKH

-1302 NGEENL
+1302 SGEENL

-1314 IYGGIRKTVSN
+1314 IYGGIRKTLS
-1325 TAISLTSTT
+1325 ALTDTVI
-1334 LTLDS
+1334 TLDS
-1339 SSGFSRGDYIQ
+1339 SSGLSRGDYIQ
-1350 INNEVL
+1350 INGEVL
-1356 RLVSN
+1356 RLASN
-1361 PSGNTFTV
+1361 SFGTSNDRFNV
-1369 LRGQFGTIKTT
+1369 LRSQFGTIKTT

-1422 AVPQKQTRVLTEDD
+1422 AVPQKQNRILTDD
-1436 VLKSQAKELSGGT
+1436 EILKSQSKELSGGT
-1449 VVYSG
+1449 VIYDG
-1454 LNDRGDSFS
+1454 LNDRGDSFD
-1463 GAKKQS
+1463 GAKKLNAS
-1469 SITGQETVVEAPII
+1469 TGQETVVDAPII
-1483 TFTGDDVDADSASKL
+1483 TFTGDDVDSDSASKI

-1506 VRDKLTVEGGPD
+1506 VRDKITVEGGPN
-1518 GTETSLFYGPVKI
+1518 GTETSVFYGPVKV
-1531 DDTLAVNVLQFNSLD
+1531 DNTVKVNGLEFNSLD
-1546 GSGSVNIIS
+1546 GSGSASIVS

-1560 LNINAGVSINDGLYV
+1560 LSISDGLSV
-1575 GAGVTVT
+1575 GAGITVT
-1582 SSITANA
+1582 GNVIANS
-1589 FIKRNEDGTKYLRA
+1589 FIKRGEVGTKYLRA

-1608 SITSGNIT
+1608 SITSGNVT
-1616 SALGYVPANSAS
+1616 SALGYIPQNSAAA
-1628 IPTGNYPKGNSL
+1628 ITGDYPQGNSL

-1649 DGLTSTYTLR
+1649 DGVTSTYVLR
-1659 IAGVEYDV
+1659 INGLEYDV
-1667 PGNSGGANL
+1667 TGNAGGANL
-1676 IVSLGDVIQKAGTDY
+1676 IVSLGGVIQKAGTDY
-1691 ILLSNPAS
+1691 ILVSNDAS

-1730 SDTSWVT
+1730 NDPSWTT
-1737 KGQIPVALSG
+1737 KGQIPVAISS
-1747 NNALMLNVG
+1747 NNALMLPVG
-1756 ANGSVLTADSN
+1756 SNDTILTADST
-1767 AGVGVTWSQV
+1767 V
-1777 TSVGIAT
+1777 
-1784 NLKGGST
+1784 ST
-1791 GAIPYQSSPNNTT
+1791 GVAWKSS
-1804 FANVGAAGSVFS
+1804 F
-1816 SNGTIPSWRPL
+1816 
-1827 TGATATWGSIS
+1827 
-1838 NSSTSVI
+1838 
-1845 DFTNIPTWARE
+1845 
-1856 ITVMFDFLGFTDSFK
+1856 
-1871 YVTPGGNSHLG
+1871 
-1882 ITLQPTIWSVGT
+1882 
-1894 RNLGY
+1894 
-1899 SNSFFIQGGF
+1899 
-1909 GSGQVITNDS
+1909 
-1919 IGCYIGDSG
+1919 SG
-1928 NAISGQ
+1928 NAAT
-1934 VTFKK
+1934 VT
-1939 FDNFVAGQYI
+1939 NGVYT
-1949 WYATGSW
+1949 TGNQ
-1956 TYPQN
+1956 TI
-1961 GPNPS
+1961 GGIKTFS
-1966 NTVSGWVSGSIFS
+1966 NTISGSINGNAATVTNGVYTTGNQTISGTKTFS
-1979 PPSAGTGWQ
+1979 NTISGSIDGNAATVTNGVYTGSFPNNFSGTGYQQFPGGFIIQWGRSSGQ
-1988 PVTTVRLFASNDDYF
+1988 LGSNGGIQDQVFATPFPNAVFSIQATPSDNVAVAGDKRDHWTTSNHTTSGFRLASWFEGSGCAYSWVAF
-2003 GGSFGGSARDTR
+2003 GF
-2015 IQVSYQ
+2015 

>member
-12 NPTGSVL
+12 NPTGSIL

-79 YIDNRPGFSLNLIN
+79 YIDNRPGFSLNRIN
-93 GTGEFKRITSANTW
+93 DTTAEFKRITAPNTW
-107 SVTSLSEFDENSNF
+107 SSATLEQFDENSNF

-131 KYNSVEGGVILPR
+131 KYNSVEGGAILPR

-157 IKPLYVPD
+157 IRPLYVPD
-165 PENDSV
+165 PENDSI

-177 KITGSCFFSS
+177 KITGSCYFST

-540 LEYRTNRINWL
+540 LEYRTTRINWL
-551 PLDVVLTKDAT
+551 TLDVALTKSSSNAT
-562 NSTNNRLY
+562 NGRLY
-570 LYEYDDVG
+570 LYGYKDVG
-578 ILPPHK
+578 VLPPHK

-598 YLAITLNGQSVSLSS
+598 YLTINSNASSS

-621 GNGISAK
+621 GNGISSK

-633 SRNNSGVNSI
+633 GRNNVGVNSI

-649 FTSTHQ
+649 FTTAHQ
-655 FITGEKVRVFS
+655 LSDGEKVRVFS
-666 NTGQVPDGL
+666 NTGQAPDGL
-675 ETDVIYYAIRVST
+675 ETDVIYYAIRIPSLNN
-688 TVISLAST
+688 VISLAFT
-696 YNDAIAG
+696 YNDAIAVPAIP
-703 NSITGINNNGG
+703 ITGIVNNGG
-714 ILTVVSSV
+714 ILTIISSV

-727 GDIGHP
+727 GDVGHP
-733 IQYDTVLNNWYINSS
+733 IQYEPAVNNWYVNSS
-748 PNNQIYTNLLT
+748 PNNGIYTTLLT
-759 STETLTPS
+759 STETQTLS

-791 KEFTNAR
+791 KEFTTAR
-798 PPEFGFI
+798 PPEYGFI
-805 LQESKSVETS
+805 LQESKSVEPGPLSPNTS
-815 SYSANSAELPD
+815 GDLTN
-826 TIALRNDKVIYSASV
+826 TIQLRNDKVISSATV
-841 GSILNNTQIVTIQT
+841 GSISANTQVVTIQT

-863 GDIVK
+863 GDIIK
-868 LEKIRST
+868 TEKIKST
-875 NNPTATGIVS
+875 NNPTAIGIVS
-885 TYNGTYEITSI
+885 TYNGTYEITSV
-896 PSSNKFTYELKGADA
+896 PSSTQFTYVLKGANT
-911 NPGTFTNNLSVRNT
+911 NPGTFSNINT
-925 EATYSQLPVVSRVAY
+925 DLPVVSRVAY

-951 VKPLVPG
+951 VKPLIPG

-970 LSSNINVSESYGY
+970 LSSNINVPTSYGY

-995 YLYPQVDRDNYNSD
+995 NLYPQVDRDNYNSD
-1009 PIATS
+1009 PTAS
-1014 TFADLKTIGK
+1014 ATFADLKTLGK

-1030 KSSVTKEALNY
+1030 KNSITKEALNY
-1041 FIKNTQLGFEI
+1041 FIKNTQVGFEI
-1052 TGVALSGV
+1052 TGVTLSGV
-1060 GNTTL
+1060 GSTNI
-1065 TLTTNVEHKLN
+1065 TLTTNIEHNLN
-1076 SILTTSAV
+1076 SIS
-1084 SGASGLSNGNYYGY
+1084 
-1098 PLYLEATLTDATCNF
+1098 
-1113 TSTSGVIS
+1113 
-1121 AFKILDSGSNFN
+1121 
-1133 VGNILT
+1133 
-1139 IGTSGN
+1139 
-1145 ATVTVSS
+1145 
-1152 INNNVGDGLQLSG
+1152 NVGDGLQLSG
-1165 FLQNNF
+1165 FLQNDL
-1171 NGVFRILNTANSKS
+1171 NGVFKILSINNSKS
-1185 VAIHNPIGV
+1185 ATIYNSIGI

-1209 LSSENITATSFSF
+1209 LSSQNITASSFSF
-1222 TNISSGIATVT
+1222 TSITSGIATVT

-1252 RTIYDKDF
+1252 NTIYDKDF
-1260 TVNSV
+1260 IVNSV
-1265 LTPNTFTI
+1265 LTANTFTI
-1273 KIEGATSI
+1273 KLEGVTSI
-1281 PSSSPGTVLKH
+1281 PSSAPGTVLKH

-1302 NGEENL
+1302 SGEENL

-1314 IYGGIRKTVSN
+1314 IYGGIRKTLSALAD
-1325 TAISLTSTT
+1325 TEI
-1334 LTLDS
+1334 TLDS
-1339 SSGFSRGDYIQ
+1339 SSGLSRGDYIQ
-1350 INNEVL
+1350 INSEVL
-1356 RLVSN
+1356 RLASN
-1361 PSGNTFTV
+1361 SFGTSNNKFNV
-1369 LRGQFGTIKTT
+1369 LRSQFGTIKTT

-1422 AVPQKQTRVLTEDD
+1422 AVPQKQNRILTDD
-1436 VLKSQAKELSGGT
+1436 EILKSQSKELSGGT
-1449 VVYSG
+1449 VIYDG
-1454 LNDRGDSFS
+1454 LNDRGDSFD
-1463 GAKKQS
+1463 GAKKLNAS
-1469 SITGQETVVEAPII
+1469 TGQETVVDAPII
-1483 TFTGDDVDADSASKL
+1483 TFTGDDVDSDSASKI

-1506 VRDKLTVEGGPD
+1506 VRDKITVEGGPN
-1518 GTETSLFYGPVKI
+1518 GTETSVFYGPVKV
-1531 DDTLAVNVLQFNSLD
+1531 DNTVKVNGLEFNSLD
-1546 GSGSVNIIS
+1546 GSGSASIVS

-1560 LNINAGVSINDGLYV
+1560 LSISDGLSV
-1575 GAGVTVT
+1575 GAGITVT
-1582 SSITANA
+1582 GNVTANS
-1589 FIKRNEDGTKYLRA
+1589 FIKRGEVGTKYLRA
-1603 DGIAS
+1603 DGNAS
-1608 SITSGNIT
+1608 DITYGNVVG
-1616 SALGYVPANSAS
+1616 ALGYTPQNSSAAITS
-1628 IPTGNYPKGNSL
+1628 DYPQGNSL

-1649 DGLTSTYTLR
+1649 DGVTSTYVLR
-1659 IAGVEYDV
+1659 INGLEYDV
-1667 PGNSGGANL
+1667 TGNAGGANL
-1676 IVSLGDVIQKAGTDY
+1676 IVSLGGVIQKAGTDY
-1691 ILLSNPAS
+1691 ILVPNIVS

-1730 SDTSWVT
+1730 NDPSWTT
-1737 KGQIPVALSG
+1737 KGQIPVAISS
-1747 NNALMLNVG
+1747 NNALMLPVG
-1756 ANGSVLTADSN
+1756 ADNTILTADSTV
-1767 AGVGVTWSQV
+1767 GVGVSW
-1777 TSVGIAT
+1777 
-1784 NLKGGST
+1784 K
-1791 GAIPYQSSPNNTT
+1791 SS
-1804 FANVGAAGSVFS
+1804 F
-1816 SNGTIPSWRPL
+1816 
-1827 TGATATWGSIS
+1827 
-1838 NSSTSVI
+1838 
-1845 DFTNIPTWARE
+1845 
-1856 ITVMFDFLGFTDSFK
+1856 
-1871 YVTPGGNSHLG
+1871 
-1882 ITLQPTIWSVGT
+1882 
-1894 RNLGY
+1894 
-1899 SNSFFIQGGF
+1899 
-1909 GSGQVITNDS
+1909 
-1919 IGCYIGDSG
+1919 SG
-1928 NAISGQ
+1928 NAATVTNGVYTTGNQTISGIKTFSNTISGSIDGNAATVTNGVYTGSFLNNFSGTGYQKFPGGFIIQWGISGRLSQSSEVQTFAIPFPGAVFSVQ
-1934 VTFKK
+1934 VT
-1939 FDNFVAGQYI
+1939 
-1949 WYATGSW
+1949 
-1956 TYPQN
+1956 
-1961 GPNPS
+1961 PNES
-1966 NTVSGWVSGSIFS
+1966 YNNSGDKRDHWGTHNWTVSGFTLTSALENTQSTYSWV
-1979 PPSAGTGWQ
+1979 A
-1988 PVTTVRLFASNDDYF
+1988 F
-2003 GGSFGGSARDTR
+2003 GA
-2015 IQVSYQ
+2015 

>member
-12 NPTGSVL
+12 NPTGSIL

-79 YIDNRPGFSLNLIN
+79 YIDNRPGFSLNRIN
-93 GTGEFKRITSANTW
+93 DTTAEFKRITAPNTW
-107 SVTSLSEFDENSNF
+107 SSATLEQFDENSNF

-131 KYNSVEGGVILPR
+131 KYNSVEGGAILPR

-157 IKPLYVPD
+157 IRPLYVPA
-165 PENDSV
+165 PENDSI

-177 KITGSCFFSS
+177 KITGSCYFST

-242 MYYYKVSKAYTSIPD
+242 MYYYKVSKAYASISD

-326 VDVDASA
+326 VNVDASA

-540 LEYRTNRINWL
+540 LEYRTTRINWL
-551 PLDVVLTKDAT
+551 TLDVALTKSSSNAT
-562 NSTNNRLY
+562 NGRLY
-570 LYEYDDVG
+570 LYGYKDVG
-578 ILPPHK
+578 VLPPHK

-598 YLAITLNGQSVSLSS
+598 YLTINSNASSS

-621 GNGISAK
+621 GNGISSK

-633 SRNNSGVNSI
+633 GRNNVGVNSI
-643 SSNQIT
+643 SSNYQIT
-649 FTSTHQ
+649 FTTAHQ
-655 FITGEKVRVFS
+655 LITGEKVRVFS
-666 NTGQVPDGL
+666 NTGQAPDGL
-675 ETDVIYYAIRVST
+675 ETDVIYYAIRTPSLNN
-688 TVISLAST
+688 VISLAFT
-696 YNDAIAG
+696 YNDATAVPAIP
-703 NSITGINNNGG
+703 ITGIVDNGG
-714 ILTVVSSV
+714 ILTIISSV

-727 GDIGHP
+727 GDVGHP
-733 IQYDTVLNNWYINSS
+733 IQYEPAVNNWYVNSS
-748 PNNQIYTNLLT
+748 PNNGIYTTLSS
-759 STETLTPS
+759 STETQTLS

-791 KEFTNAR
+791 KEFTTAR
-798 PPEFGFI
+798 PPEYGFI
-805 LQESKSVETS
+805 LQESKSVEPGPLSPNTS
-815 SYSANSAELPD
+815 GDLTN
-826 TIALRNDKVIYSASV
+826 TIQLRNDKVISSATV
-841 GSILNNTQIVTIQT
+841 GSISANTQVVTIQT

-863 GDIVK
+863 GDIIK
-868 LEKIRST
+868 TEKIKST
-875 NNPTATGIVS
+875 NNPTAIGIVS
-885 TYNGTYEITSI
+885 TYNGTYEITSV
-896 PSSNKFTYELKGADA
+896 PSSTQFTYVLKGANT
-911 NPGTFTNNLSVRNT
+911 NPGTFSNINT
-925 EATYSQLPVVSRVAY
+925 DLPVVSRVAY

-951 VKPLVPG
+951 VKPLIPG

-970 LSSNINVSESYGY
+970 LSSNINVPTSYGY

-995 YLYPQVDRDNYNSD
+995 NLYPQVDRDNYNSD
-1009 PIATS
+1009 PTAS
-1014 TFADLKTIGK
+1014 ATFADLKTLGK

-1030 KSSVTKEALNY
+1030 KNSITKEALNY
-1041 FIKNTQLGFEI
+1041 FIKNTQVGFEI
-1052 TGVALSGV
+1052 TGVTLSGV
-1060 GNTTL
+1060 GSTNI
-1065 TLTTNVEHKLN
+1065 TLTTNIEHNLN
-1076 SILTTSAV
+1076 SIS
-1084 SGASGLSNGNYYGY
+1084 
-1098 PLYLEATLTDATCNF
+1098 
-1113 TSTSGVIS
+1113 
-1121 AFKILDSGSNFN
+1121 
-1133 VGNILT
+1133 
-1139 IGTSGN
+1139 
-1145 ATVTVSS
+1145 
-1152 INNNVGDGLQLSG
+1152 NVGDGLQLSG
-1165 FLQNNF
+1165 FLQNDL
-1171 NGVFRILNTANSKS
+1171 NGVFKILSINNSKS
-1185 VAIHNPIGV
+1185 ATIYNSIGI

-1209 LSSENITATSFSF
+1209 LSSQNITASSFSF
-1222 TNISSGIATVT
+1222 TSITSGIATVT

-1252 RTIYDKDF
+1252 NTIYDKDF
-1260 TVNSV
+1260 IVNSA
-1265 LTPNTFTI
+1265 LTANTFTI
-1273 KIEGATSI
+1273 KLEGVTSI
-1281 PSSSPGTVLKH
+1281 PSSAPGTVLKH

-1302 NGEENL
+1302 SGEENL

-1314 IYGGIRKTVSN
+1314 IYGGIRKTLS
-1325 TAISLTSTT
+1325 ALTDTEI
-1334 LTLDS
+1334 TLDS
-1339 SSGFSRGDYIQ
+1339 SSGLSRGDYIQ
-1350 INNEVL
+1350 INSEVL
-1356 RLVSN
+1356 RLASN
-1361 PSGNTFTV
+1361 SFGTSNNKFNV
-1369 LRGQFGTIKTT
+1369 LRSQFGTIKTT
-1380 AVVGTI
+1380 AAVGTI

-1415 GPGNYST
+1415 GSGNYST
-1422 AVPQKQTRVLTEDD
+1422 AVPQKQNRILTDD
-1436 VLKSQAKELSGGT
+1436 EILKSQSKELSGGT
-1449 VVYSG
+1449 VIYDG
-1454 LNDRGDSFS
+1454 LNDRGDSFD
-1463 GAKKQS
+1463 GAKKLNAS
-1469 SITGQETVVEAPII
+1469 TGQETVVDAPII
-1483 TFTGDDVDADSASKL
+1483 TFTGDDVDSDSASKI

-1506 VRDKLTVEGGPD
+1506 VRDKITVEGGPN
-1518 GTETSLFYGPVKI
+1518 GTETSVFYGPVKV
-1531 DDTLAVNVLQFNSLD
+1531 DNTVKVNGLEFNSLD
-1546 GSGSVNIIS
+1546 GSGSASIIS

-1560 LNINAGVSINDGLYV
+1560 LSISDGLSV
-1575 GAGVTVT
+1575 GAGITVT
-1582 SSITANA
+1582 GNVTANS
-1589 FIKRNEDGTKYLRA
+1589 FIKRGEVGTKYLRA

-1608 SITSGNIT
+1608 SITSGNVID
-1616 SALGYVPANSAS
+1616 ALGFTPQNSAAAT
-1628 IPTGNYPKGNSL
+1628 TGDYPQGNSL

-1649 DGLTSTYTLR
+1649 DGVTSTYVLR
-1659 IAGVEYDV
+1659 INGLEYDV
-1667 PGNSGGANL
+1667 PGNNGGANL
-1676 IVSLGDVIQKAGTDY
+1676 IVSLGGVIQRAGTDY
-1691 ILLSNPAS
+1691 ILVSNPAS

-1730 SDTSWVT
+1730 SDPSWTT
-1737 KGQIPVALSG
+1737 KGQIPVAISG
-1747 NNALMLNVG
+1747 NNALMLSVG
-1756 ANGSVLTADSN
+1756 ANGTVLTADS
-1767 AGVGVTWSQV
+1767 GT
-1777 TSVGIAT
+1777 
-1784 NLKGGST
+1784 ST
-1791 GAIPYQSSPNNTT
+1791 GVA
-1804 FANVGAAGSVFS
+1804 
-1816 SNGTIPSWRPL
+1816 W
-1827 TGATATWGSIS
+1827 
-1838 NSSTSVI
+1838 
-1845 DFTNIPTWARE
+1845 
-1856 ITVMFDFLGFTDSFK
+1856 
-1871 YVTPGGNSHLG
+1871 
-1882 ITLQPTIWSVGT
+1882 
-1894 RNLGY
+1894 
-1899 SNSFFIQGGF
+1899 
-1909 GSGQVITNDS
+1909 
-1919 IGCYIGDSG
+1919 
-1928 NAISGQ
+1928 GQ
-1934 VTFKK
+1934 VTTAGIANDAVTAAQIAAGAVGTSEIAADAVTAAQIAAGAVGTSEIASGVSITGTLNGNASTVTNGVYTGSFPNN
-1939 FDNFVAGQYI
+1939 FNGTGYQQFPGGFIIQWGRSSGQLGSNGGIQDQVFATPFPNAVFSIQATPSDNVSVAGDKRDH
-1949 WYATGSW
+1949 WTTSNHTTSGFRLVSWFEGSGCA
-1956 TYPQN
+1956 Y
-1961 GPNPS
+1961 S
-1966 NTVSGWVSGSIFS
+1966 WV
-1979 PPSAGTGWQ
+1979 A
-1988 PVTTVRLFASNDDYF
+1988 F
-2003 GGSFGGSARDTR
+2003 GF
-2015 IQVSYQ
+2015 

>member
-12 NPTGSVL
+12 NPTGSIL

-56 SFRLGRNNDRND
+56 SFRPGRNNDRND
-68 RTTILVSSGVH
+68 KTTISVSSGVH
-79 YIDNRPGFSLNLIN
+79 YIDNRPGFSLNRIN
-93 GTGEFKRITSANTW
+93 NVTAEFKRITAPNTW
-107 SVTSLSEFDENSNF
+107 SSATLDQFDENSNF

-157 IKPLYVPD
+157 IRPLYVPD
-165 PENDSV
+165 PEDDSI

-177 KITGSCFFSS
+177 KITGSCYFSS
-187 FSFFDADPAVASY
+187 FSFFDADPAVAVY

-225 VNRVRLGNEQL
+225 VNKVRLGNEQID
-236 NLTDLD
+236 LTDLD
-242 MYYYKVSKAYTSIPD
+242 MYYYKVSKAYASIPD
-257 YTLDISPVVDEYR
+257 YTLDISPIVDEYR
-270 IVGELKANAIG
+270 IVGELKANSIG
-281 ISSIRSGNGDTTGLR
+281 ISSIRSGNGDGTGLL

-312 PHGLFPDSPILISG
+312 PHGLFPDSPILVSG
-326 VDVDASA
+326 IDVDASA

-346 TVFTYTSNATPVNPL
+346 TIFTYTSNTTPVNPL

-429 FIVYNNGTYSDNT
+429 FIVYKNGTYSDNV
-442 SLPANDVGRPLHT
+442 SLPANSVERPLHT

-498 DIDITN
+498 DMDITN

-517 GFKSTS
+517 GFKPTS

-551 PLDVVLTKDAT
+551 TLDVALTKSPTNAT
-562 NSTNNRLY
+562 NGRLY
-570 LYEYDDVG
+570 LYNYKDTAV
-578 ILPPHK
+578 LPPNK

-598 YLAITLNGQSVSLSS
+598 YLSINLNGQSISSSS
-613 PVLMPTFS
+613 PILMPTFS
-621 GNGISAK
+621 GNGISTK

-633 SRNNSGVNSI
+633 SRNNLGVNSI

-649 FTSTHQ
+649 FTSAHQ
-655 FITGEKVRVFS
+655 LITGEKIRVFS
-666 NTGQVPDGL
+666 NTGQAPDGL
-675 ETDVIYYAIRVST
+675 DTDVIYYAIRISN

-703 NSITGINNNGG
+703 NPITGINNNGG
-714 ILTVVSSV
+714 ILTITSSV

-727 GDIGHP
+727 GDIAHP
-733 IQYDTVLNNWYINSS
+733 IQYDLILNNWYVNSS
-748 PNNQIYTNLLT
+748 PNNEIYTNLLT
-759 STETLTPS
+759 STETQTLS
-767 TTIVRRPE
+767 TTIIRRPE

-798 PPEFGFI
+798 PPEYGFI

-815 SYSANSAELPD
+815 SFSANSTVLPN
-826 TIALRNDKVIYSASV
+826 TIALRNDKVIRSASV
-841 GSILNNTQIVTIQT
+841 GSILDNTQIVTIQT
-855 EVPHKFIV
+855 EIPHKFIV
-863 GDIVK
+863 GDIIK
-868 LEKIRST
+868 TQKITST

-885 TYNGTYEITSI
+885 TYNGTYEIESV
-896 PSSNKFTYELKGADA
+896 PSSNTFTYALKGANA

-951 VKPLVPG
+951 IKPLIPG

-970 LSSNINVSESYGY
+970 LSSNANIPASYGY

-995 YLYPQVDRDNYNSD
+995 NLYPQVDRDNYNSD
-1009 PIATS
+1009 PTATT

-1030 KSSVTKEALNY
+1030 KNSITKEALNY
-1041 FIKNTQLGFEI
+1041 FIKNTQVGFEI
-1052 TGVALSGV
+1052 TDVTLSGV
-1060 GNTTL
+1060 GNTTI
-1065 TLTTNVEHKLN
+1065 TLTTNIEHKLN
-1076 SILTTSAV
+1076 SILTTSAI
-1084 SGASGLSNGNYYGY
+1084 SGSSGLSDGNYYGY
-1098 PLYLEATLTDATCNF
+1098 PLYLGTTLTDATCNF
-1113 TSTSGVIS
+1113 TSTGGTVS

-1133 VGNILT
+1133 VGDILT
-1139 IGTSGN
+1139 IGTSGPTF
-1145 ATVTVSS
+1145 TVAS
-1152 INNNVGDGLQLSG
+1152 INSNVGDGLQLSG
-1165 FLQNNF
+1165 FLQNDL
-1171 NGVFRILNTANSKS
+1171 NGVFKIVNTANSKS
-1185 VAIHNPIGV
+1185 TTIYHSVGV

-1222 TNISSGIATVT
+1222 TSITSGIATVT

-1252 RTIYDKDF
+1252 NTIYDKDF

-1265 LTPNTFTI
+1265 LTVNTFTI
-1273 KIEGATSI
+1273 KVEGAVSI
-1281 PSSSPGTVLKH
+1281 PNSAPGTVFKH

-1314 IYGGIRKTVSN
+1314 IYGGIRKTLS
-1325 TAISLTSTT
+1325 SLTSDTI
-1334 LTLDS
+1334 TLDS
-1339 SSGFSRGDYIQ
+1339 ISGLSRGDYVQ

-1356 RLVSN
+1356 RLASN
-1361 PSGNTFTV
+1361 PAGNIFTV
-1369 LRGQFGTIKTT
+1369 LRSQFGTIKTT
-1380 AVVGTI
+1380 AAVGTV

-1415 GPGNYST
+1415 GSGNYST
-1422 AVPQKQTRVLTEDD
+1422 AVPQKQNRILTEDD

-1449 VVYSG
+1449 VIYDG
-1454 LNDRGDSFS
+1454 LNDRGDNFD
-1463 GAKKQS
+1463 GAKKLS
-1469 SITGQETVVEAPII
+1469 AATGQETVVDAPII
-1483 TFTGDDVDADSASKL
+1483 TFTGDDVDSDSASKI

-1506 VRDKLTVEGGPD
+1506 VRDKLTVEGGSD
-1518 GTETSLFYGPVKI
+1518 GTETSVFYGPVKV
-1531 DDTLAVNVLQFNSLD
+1531 DDIVKVNGLEFNSLD
-1546 GSGSVNIIS
+1546 GSGSASIVS
-1555 PSNLN
+1555 PTSLN
-1560 LNINAGVSINDGLYV
+1560 LSITDGLSV
-1575 GAGVTVT
+1575 GAGITVT
-1582 SSITANA
+1582 GNVTANS
-1589 FIKRNEDGTKYLRA
+1589 FIKRGEVPTKYLRA
-1603 DGIAS
+1603 DGNASDITYGNVIGALGYTPQNSAS
-1608 SITSGNIT
+1608 SITGD
-1616 SALGYVPANSAS
+1616 
-1628 IPTGNYPKGNSL
+1628 YPRGNSL
-1640 IVDSLTPAF
+1640 IMDPLVPPS
-1649 DGLTSTYTLR
+1649 YTLDGNQTFDLK
-1659 IAGVEYDV
+1659 INELEYDV
-1667 PGNSGGANL
+1667 TGNSGGANL
-1676 IVSLGDVIQKAGTDY
+1676 IVSLGGVIQRAGRDY
-1691 ILLSNPAS
+1691 NLLINPVS
-1699 GLQQSRISFTS
+1699 GKLSRISFDEI
-1710 VPPVGIECFILA
+1710 PPVGIECFIIA

-1730 SDTSWVT
+1730 ADPSWIT
-1737 KGQIPVALSG
+1737 KGQIPVAISG

-1756 ANGSVLTADSN
+1756 ADNTILTADSN
-1767 AGVGVTWSQV
+1767 ANTGVGVAWKSTLNSTV
-1777 TSVGIAT
+1777 ERLFENV
-1784 NLKGGST
+1784 NLSST
-1791 GAIPYQSSPNNTT
+1791 
-1804 FANVGAAGSVFS
+1804 
-1816 SNGTIPSWRPL
+1816 PL
-1827 TGATATWGSIS
+1827 TGTINLDVATGSLFYYTANATGNWTFNIRE
-1838 NSSTSVI
+1838 NSSTTLNSILSIGKSITITILSTQGASPTYANGFRIDGSV
-1845 DFTNIPTWARE
+1845 
-1856 ITVMFDFLGFTDSFK
+1856 
-1871 YVTPGGNSHLG
+1871 VTPKWINGTAPSSGFASSINIYTYVILKTGNSLYTV
-1882 ITLQPTIWSVGT
+1882 I
-1894 RNLGY
+1894 
-1899 SNSFFIQGGF
+1899 
-1909 GSGQVITNDS
+1909 GSLS
-1919 IGCYIGDSG
+1919 
-1928 NAISGQ
+1928 
-1934 VTFKK
+1934 K
-1939 FDNFVAGQYI
+1939 F
-1949 WYATGSW
+1949 S
-1956 TYPQN
+1956 
-1961 GPNPS
+1961 
-1966 NTVSGWVSGSIFS
+1966 
-1979 PPSAGTGWQ
+1979 
-1988 PVTTVRLFASNDDYF
+1988 
-2003 GGSFGGSARDTR
+2003 
-2015 IQVSYQ
+2015 

>member
-1 MPLSRLQNFLR
+1 MSLSRLQNFLR

-43 KTIQRALIESARF
+43 KTIQRALVESARF

-79 YIDNRPGFSLNLIN
+79 YIDNRPGFSLKLTN
-93 GTGEFKRITSANTW
+93 GIAEFKRITAANTW
-107 SVTSLSEFDENSNF
+107 SVATLDEFDENSNF

-157 IKPLYVPD
+157 IRPLYVPD
-165 PENDSV
+165 PENDGI

-177 KITGSCFFSS
+177 KITGSCYFST
-187 FSFFDADPAVASY
+187 FSFFDADPAVAAY
-200 SDYANTKRVPT
+200 SDYANTKRVPR

-225 VNRVRLGNEQL
+225 VNKVRLGNEQID
-236 NLTDLD
+236 LTDLD
-242 MYYYKVSKAYTSIPD
+242 MYYYKVSKAYASIPD

-270 IVGELKANAIG
+270 IVGELKANPLG
-281 ISSIRSGNGDTTGLR
+281 ISSIRSGNGDGTGLL

-312 PHGLFPDSPILISG
+312 PHQLFPDTPILISG
-326 VDVDASA
+326 IDVDANA
-333 YNGSFTVKSIVSP
+333 YNGSFTVKSIVSL
-346 TVFTYTSNATPVNPL
+346 TTFTYTSNTTPVTAL
-361 PSSLQIQDATVVV
+361 PSTSQIQDARVVV

-429 FIVYNNGTYSDNT
+429 FIVYKNGTYFDNV
-442 SLPANDVGRPLHT
+442 SLPANSVERPLHT
-455 NSNAIYKPNYENF
+455 NPNAIYKPNYENF
-468 HIRATNDAYMQC
+468 HIQATNDAYMQC

-491 FLTESGA
+491 FLSVSGA
-498 DIDITN
+498 DMDITN

-551 PLDVVLTKDAT
+551 TLDIDLIKDISNT
-562 NSTNNRLY
+562 TNNRLY
-570 LYEYDDVG
+570 LYGYDDVG
-578 ILPPHK
+578 VLPPNK
-584 IEGYRVGAKVDELL
+584 IEGYRIGAKVDELL
-598 YLAITLNGQSVSLSS
+598 YLSINLDGETLGLSA
-613 PVLMPTFS
+613 PVLMPAFS

-633 SRNNSGVNSI
+633 ARNNLGVNSI

-649 FTSTHQ
+649 FTAAHQ
-655 FITGEKVRVFS
+655 LITGEKVRVFS
-666 NTGQVPDGL
+666 NTGQAPDGL
-675 ETDVIYYAIRVST
+675 ETDVIYYAIRISN

-703 NSITGINNNGG
+703 NPITGIYNNGG
-714 ILTVVSSV
+714 ILTIISSV

-733 IQYDTVLNNWYINSS
+733 IQYDAILNNWYINSS
-748 PNNQIYTNLLT
+748 SNNEIYTNLLT
-759 STETLTPS
+759 SDEIETPT
-767 TTIVRRPE
+767 TTIVRRAE

-791 KEFTNAR
+791 KEFEDAR
-798 PPEFGFI
+798 PPEYGFV
-805 LQESKSVETS
+805 LQESKRVETS
-815 SYSANSAELPD
+815 SFSANSAELPN
-826 TIALRNDKVIYSASV
+826 TIALRNDKVIANASV
-841 GSILNNTQIVTIQT
+841 GSILDNTQVVTIRT
-855 EVPHKFIV
+855 ETPHKFIV
-863 GDIVK
+863 GDTIK
-868 LEKIRST
+868 TEKIRST
-875 NNPTATGIVS
+875 NNPNATGIVS
-885 TYNGTYEITSI
+885 TYNGTYEIISV
-896 PSSNKFTYELKGADA
+896 PSSNTFTYELTGANT
-911 NPGTFTNNLSVRNT
+911 NPGTFSNDLSIRNT
-925 EATYSQLPVVSRVAY
+925 EATYSQLPVVSRAAY

-951 VKPLVPG
+951 IKPLIPG

-970 LSSNINVSESYGY
+970 LSSNINVPTSYGY
-983 DLYKKEF
+983 DLHKKEF

-995 YLYPQVDRDNYNSD
+995 NLYPQVDRDNYNSD
-1009 PIATS
+1009 PTATA

-1030 KSSVTKEALNY
+1030 KNSITKEALNY
-1041 FIKNTQLGFEI
+1041 FIKNTQVGFEI
-1052 TGVALSGV
+1052 AGATLSGI
-1060 GNTTL
+1060 GSTTI

-1084 SGASGLSNGNYYGY
+1084 SGSSGLPTGNYYGY
-1098 PLYLEATLTDATCNF
+1098 PLYLDATLTDATCNF
-1113 TSTSGVIS
+1113 TSTGGVVS
-1121 AFKILDSGSNFN
+1121 AFKILDPGSNFN
-1133 VGNILT
+1133 IGDILT

-1145 ATVTVSS
+1145 ATFTVAS
-1152 INNNVGDGLQLSG
+1152 INSNIGDGLQLSG
-1165 FLQNNF
+1165 FLQNEL
-1171 NGVFRILNTANSKS
+1171 NGVFRILNTPSRKS
-1185 VAIHNPIGV
+1185 VAIHHPVGV

-1209 LSSENITATSFSF
+1209 LSSDSIAATSFSF
-1222 TNISSGIATVT
+1222 TDINSGIATVT
-1233 TSPSH
+1233 TSPAH

-1252 RTIYDKDF
+1252 RTVYDRDF

-1265 LTPNTFTI
+1265 LTSNTFTI
-1273 KIEGATSI
+1273 KVGEVASI
-1281 PSSSPGTVLKH
+1281 PTSAPGTVLKH

-1297 AKVLG
+1297 ARVLG
-1302 NGEENL
+1302 SGEENL

-1314 IYGGIRKTVSN
+1314 IYGGIRKTLSVTS
-1325 TAISLTSTT
+1325 ISPTSTT
-1334 LTLDS
+1334 ITLDS
-1339 SSGFSRGDYIQ
+1339 SSGLSRGDYVQ
-1350 INNEVL
+1350 INSEVL
-1356 RLVSN
+1356 RLASN

-1369 LRGQFGTIKTT
+1369 LRSQFGTIKTT
-1380 AVVGTI
+1380 AAIGTI

-1400 SFMMASGHTFRYLGY
+1400 SFMMSSGHTFRYLGY

-1449 VVYSG
+1449 VVYDG
-1454 LNDRGDSFS
+1454 LNDRGDSFD
-1463 GAKKQS
+1463 GAKKYS

-1483 TFTGDDVDADSASKL
+1483 TFTGDDVDSDSASKI
-1498 EGTFDTIL
+1498 EGTFDSIL
-1506 VRDKLTVEGGPD
+1506 VRDKLTVEGGPE
-1518 GTETSLFYGPVKI
+1518 GTETSVFYGPVKV
-1531 DDTLAVNVLQFNSLD
+1531 DDVVSVNRLQFNSLD
-1546 GSGSVNIIS
+1546 GSGSVSIVS
-1555 PSNLN
+1555 PSNLE
-1560 LNINAGVSINDGLYV
+1560 LDINAGVSINAELSV
-1575 GAGVTVT
+1575 GAGVTVIG
-1582 SSITANA
+1582 SVTANS
-1589 FIKRNEDGTKYLRA
+1589 FVKRGEDGTKYLRA

-1616 SALGYVPANSAS
+1616 SALGYIPQNSAAA
-1628 IPTGNYPKGNSL
+1628 ITGDYPQGNSL

-1649 DGLTSTYTLR
+1649 DGVTSTYVLR
-1659 IAGVEYDV
+1659 INGVEYDV

-1676 IVSLGDVIQKAGTDY
+1676 IVSLGGVIQKAGTDY
-1691 ILLSNPAS
+1691 ILLPNPTS

-1710 VPPVGIECFILA
+1710 VPPVGIESFILA

-1730 SDTSWVT
+1730 SDPSWTT
-1737 KGQIPVALSG
+1737 KGQIPVAISG

-1756 ANGSVLTADSN
+1756 ADGTVLTANSG
-1767 AGVGVTWSQV
+1767 ATTGVGVSWGQV
-1777 TSVGIAT
+1777 TTAGIAT
-1784 NLKGGST
+1784 GAVTSDKIAT
-1791 GAIPYQSSPNNTT
+1791 GAVGTTEIADNAVTADKIATGAVGTTEIATGVSITGTLIGTASSVTNGVYTT
-1804 FANVGAAGSVFS
+1804 NFANSFTGTGYQKFPGGFTIQWGTTGGLGQASQYQAFATPFTAGVFS
-1816 SNGTIPSWRPL
+1816 VQVTPNGGGGNAGDKRDHWVANSWTL
-1827 TGATATWGSIS
+1827 
-1838 NSSTSVI
+1838 N
-1845 DFTNIPTWARE
+1845 
-1856 ITVMFDFLGFTDSFK
+1856 GFTLTSYFEE
-1871 YVTPGGNSHLG
+1871 GGIS
-1882 ITLQPTIWSVGT
+1882 
-1894 RNLGY
+1894 Y
-1899 SNSFFIQGGF
+1899 SWVAF
-1909 GSGQVITNDS
+1909 GV
-1919 IGCYIGDSG
+1919 
-1928 NAISGQ
+1928 
-1934 VTFKK
+1934 
-1939 FDNFVAGQYI
+1939 
-1949 WYATGSW
+1949 
-1956 TYPQN
+1956 
-1961 GPNPS
+1961 
-1966 NTVSGWVSGSIFS
+1966 
-1979 PPSAGTGWQ
+1979 
-1988 PVTTVRLFASNDDYF
+1988 
-2003 GGSFGGSARDTR
+2003 
-2015 IQVSYQ
+2015 